1 MKKRIA
7 SVLVA
12 LVMVLSL
19 VPKTSWAW
27 TSTVTTL
34 EQLKSAM
41 SELSYNNTIEIVV
54 SGTIEISETL
64 NIRPTRTTN
73 GSMAW
78 YEYYNQRV
86 VISGADANSK
96 LVRAE
101 GFKGSLFNLTG
112 EQGYSGAGGS
122 DHPAYA
128 TLTLK
133 DITVDGG
140 GDKTTATDPAIYL
153 SRYSTLTLDD
163 GAVLR
168 NCKSQY
174 YDGGAAGLY
183 TSTSEFV
190 MNGTAR
196 MEDNEA
202 DYGGGVYIGNI
213 LASFTMNGGT
223 IANNTATKY
232 GGGVY
237 CEANKQYG
245 SNDTAKINLNG
256 GTITG
261 NTAGI
266 AGGGVYFG
274 GMTTCKVAGTVN
286 ITGNTQGDDKAA
298 SNLHVAA
305 SAEDQAVL
313 AGNVSS
319 DSRIGLNADLIP
331 AYRIVRGSSDTN
343 VFTSDRTNCAVTKNG
358 SVSFNLDLLANE
370 EHTHCACLQNQSYG
384 PYHDHDQDTKWVG
397 ISSLK
402 SVKSYGCYYLLNDVI
417 TTDEGWGSDL
427 DDVQICL
434 NGHNIILEN
443 GYYRPYIH
451 VTNYHTLTITDCAE
465 EAGQITRKD
474 TADPKGTCIIEIDA
488 GCRFN
493 MFGGEI
499 AGLDS
504 SENSAPYPAAVFN
517 RGTFNLCG
525 GKITGN
531 KSHAVYNENA
541 TMNLYGGEISGNDTT
556 YTDAS
561 AGAAVVLVSGSTL
574 NMTGGT
580 IKDNISNTL
589 GGGVYAKGLQSRS
602 STMNFS
608 GGEISG
614 NRVNSTNDDLGFDGG
629 GGVYV
634 DLYAALDLS
643 GTARISGNY
652 ACAVDYKESATFGGG
667 FGGGVYVAG
676 TFDMRG
682 GEICDNF
689 AGLANYKN
697 KYGNDDRRGGDGGG
711 VYLYSKSSFS
721 MSGGSIQD
729 NTVDDR
735 GGGVFVRGYD
745 HTITLSGRS
754 IIQNNVDKDDQD
766 NNLYL
771 ENSSQQ
777 VSARRLSSGAD
788 IGISSGR
795 TLASGQTVQ
804 ISSDACTGS
813 IQYVSADR
821 AGYETYL
828 NSEGLIYL
836 RLKTYQVSV
845 TLPNGLTY
853 KNGGRLTQDC
863 LDLTPI
869 TISVTDPDNYYIP
882 DGYSVTLN
890 GITAAK
896 VDSYTIRV
904 TGTATADTAMTLTAP
919 TEKTAQTQPPT
930 GLTVT
935 HPQSRTGY
943 GRING
948 TNSSMEYRPVGGT
961 RWSQCGSAFT
971 SALAGTYE
979 VRYAATETRKP
990 SPSTTVTLN
999 QYLEAIP
1006 VPTVYGPFT
1015 YNGNWQYGLLPGEVY
1030 GYELV
1035 GNGYRACR
1043 VGTYTVTV
1051 RPAAGFKWS
1060 DGTTGEKKL
1069 RWEIVKRTPAA
1080 GDFTFIAPENLE
1092 YDGTAKEAAVRWSTG
1107 GDRAMGMG
1115 YWPDNTFTVIYKQN
1129 GKVVA
1134 APTDMGTYQVY
1145 VTVPGNEDINAV
1157 SELTDPS
1164 WTFTITHTGNHQW
1177 GDWQHDDTQHWRSCA
1192 VPGCQVKDSLGSHDG
1207 TATCT
1212 ERATCSICGATY
1224 GTTDPNHHDLTHHD
1238 GTAATCTQP
1247 GSLEYWQCSDC
1258 HKLFAD
1264 AAAAQPITDT
1274 VIPATH
1280 HANAQRTAGDPAT
1293 CTQDGCA
1300 AYWYCPDCGSYF
1312 ADADGKLDES
1322 KTYTGPEDFYQEAMG
1337 HSFTHYVY
1345 DNNATYDDDG
1355 TETAQCDHGCGL
1367 TDTRTK
1373 VGSKLIDEAAP
1384 AVEGVTDGG
1393 TYCLT
1398 AEITVTDPNLES
1410 VTLNGQPV
1418 ELVDGKLTVSA
1429 AEGVQT
1435 LTATDRFG
1443 NTVTVTF
1450 TVNAQHT
1457 EGEGKITTPA
1467 TTERE
1472 GVKTYACTVCG
1483 QVLRT
1488 ESVAKLPAPAEPTTP
1503 AVPTGDTG
1511 DTGLWMGLAALCG
1524 MSLAALLRTGKR
1536 KEQ

>member
-101 GFKGSLFNLTG
+101 GFKGSLFNLMG

-128 TLTLK
+128 ALTLK

-754 IIQNNVDKDDQD
+754 IIQNNVDKDNQD

-836 RLKTYQVSV
+836 HLKTYQVSV

-1035 GNGYRACR
+1035 GSGYRACR

-1069 RWEIVKRTPAA
+1069 QWEIVKRTPTA
-1080 GDFTFIAPENLE
+1080 GDFTFTAPENLE
-1092 YDGTAKEAAVRWSTG
+1092 YDGTAKEATVRWSTG
-1107 GDRAMGMG
+1107 GDRTMGMG

-1192 VPGCQVKDSLGSHDG
+1192 VPGCQVKGSLGSHDG

-1224 GTTDPNHHDLTHHD
+1224 GTTDPNHHDLSHHD

-1264 AAAAQPITDT
+1264 AGATQPITDT

-1293 CTQDGCA
+1293 CTQDGYA

-1322 KTYTGPEDFYQEAMG
+1322 ETYTGPEDFYQAALG

-1398 AEITVTDPNLES
+1398 AEITVTDPNLKS

-1524 MSLAALLRTGKR
+1524 MSLAALLRSGKR

>member
-34 EQLKSAM
+34 EQLKSAI

-78 YEYYNQRV
+78 YEYYSQRV

-101 GFKGSLFNLTG
+101 GFKGSLFNLMG

-128 TLTLK
+128 ALTLK

-140 GDKTTATDPAIYL
+140 GDKTAATNPAIYV
-153 SRYSTLTLDD
+153 SRYGTLTLDD

-174 YDGGAAGLY
+174 YAGGAVGLFAG
-183 TSTSEFV
+183 TSEFV

-202 DYGGGVYIGNI
+202 DYGGGVYVANI
-213 LASFTMNGGT
+213 LAAFTMNGGT

-232 GGGVY
+232 GGVY

-245 SNDTAKINLNG
+245 SEDTAKINLNG

-305 SAEDQAVL
+305 SAEDQALL

-343 VFTSDRTNCAVTKNG
+343 VFTSDRANCAVTKNG

-370 EHTHCACLQNQSYG
+370 EHIHCVCLQNQSYG

-402 SVKSYGCYYLLNDVI
+402 SVKSYGCYYLLNDV
-417 TTDEGWGSDL
+417 TTNDEGWGSDL
-427 DDVQICL
+427 DDVRICL

-474 TADPKGTCIIEIDA
+474 TADPKGTRIIEIDA
-488 GCRFN
+488 GCKFN

-499 AGLDS
+499 TGLDS
-504 SENSAPYPAAVFN
+504 SENSAPYPTAVSN

-525 GKITGN
+525 GKITG
-531 KSHAVYNENA
+531 S
-541 TMNLYGGEISGNDTT
+541 
-556 YTDAS
+556 
-561 AGAAVVLVSGSTL
+561 
-574 NMTGGT
+574 
-580 IKDNISNTL
+580 
-589 GGGVYAKGLQSRS
+589 
-602 STMNFS
+602 
-608 GGEISG
+608 
-614 NRVNSTNDDLGFDGG
+614 RVNSTNDDLGFDGG
-629 GGVYV
+629 GV
-634 DLYAALDLS
+634 
-643 GTARISGNY
+643 
-652 ACAVDYKESATFGGG
+652 
-667 FGGGVYVAG
+667 
-676 TFDMRG
+676 
-682 GEICDNF
+682 F
-689 AGLANYKN
+689 A
-697 KYGNDDRRGGDGGG
+697 
-711 VYLYSKSSFS
+711 
-721 MSGGSIQD
+721 
-729 NTVDDR
+729 
-735 GGGVFVRGYD
+735 RGYD

-754 IIQNNVDKDDQD
+754 IIQNNVDKDNQD

-853 KNGGRLTQDC
+853 KNGGQLTQDC

-904 TGTATADTAMTLTAP
+904 TGTATAGTAMTLTAP

-961 RWSQCGSAFT
+961 SWSQCGSAFT

-1035 GNGYRACR
+1035 GSGYRACR

-1069 RWEIVKRTPAA
+1069 QWEIVKRTPTA
-1080 GDFTFIAPENLE
+1080 GDFTFTAPESLE
-1092 YDGTAKEAAVRWSTG
+1092 YDGTAKEATVRWSTG
-1107 GDRAMGMG
+1107 VDRTMGMG
-1115 YWPDNTFTVIYKQN
+1115 YWPDNTFTVIYEQN

-1212 ERATCSICGATY
+1212 ERATCSICGAAY
-1224 GTTDPNHHDLTHHD
+1224 GTTDPNHHGLTHHD

-1293 CTQDGCA
+1293 CTQDGYA

-1322 KTYTGPEDFYQEAMG
+1322 ETYTGPEDFYQEAMG

-1384 AVEGVTDGG
+1384 AVEGV
-1393 TYCLT
+1393 
-1398 AEITVTDPNLES
+1398 
-1410 VTLNGQPV
+1410 
-1418 ELVDGKLTVSA
+1418 
-1429 AEGVQT
+1429 
-1435 LTATDRFG
+1435 
-1443 NTVTVTF
+1443 
-1450 TVNAQHT
+1450 
-1457 EGEGKITTPA
+1457 
-1467 TTERE
+1467 
-1472 GVKTYACTVCG
+1472 KTYACTVCG

-1488 ESVAKLPAPAEPTTP
+1488 ESVAKLPAPTEPTTS

>member
-140 GDKTTATDPAIYL
+140 GDKTVATDPAIYL

-168 NCKSQY
+168 NCKSQH

-286 ITGNTQGDDKAA
+286 ITGNTQGADKAA

-343 VFTSDRTNCAVTKNG
+343 VFTSDRTNCAVTKNK
-358 SVSFNLDLLANE
+358 SVSFSLDLLANE
-370 EHTHCACLQNQSYG
+370 EHIHCACLQNQSYG
-384 PYHDHDQDTKWVG
+384 PYHDHDKDTKWVG

-402 SVKSYGCYYLLNDVI
+402 SIKGYGCYYLLNDVT
-417 TTDEGWGSDL
+417 TTDEGWGSNL
-427 DDVQICL
+427 DDVRICL

-488 GCRFN
+488 GCKFN

-499 AGLDS
+499 TGLDS
-504 SENSAPYPAAVFN
+504 SENSAPYPTAVSN

-589 GGGVYAKGLQSRS
+589 GGGVYVKGIQSRS

-634 DLYAALDLS
+634 DLYATLDLS

-754 IIQNNVDKDDQD
+754 IIQNNVDKDNQD

-845 TLPNGLTY
+845 TLPKGLTY

-961 RWSQCGSAFT
+961 SWSQCGSAFT

-1035 GNGYRACR
+1035 GSGYRACR
-1043 VGTYTVTV
+1043 MGTYTVTV

-1069 RWEIVKRTPAA
+1069 QWEIVKRTPTA
-1080 GDFTFIAPENLE
+1080 GDFTFTAPGNLE
-1092 YDGTAKEAAVRWSTG
+1092 YDGTAKEATVLWSTG
-1107 GDRAMGMG
+1107 SNWTMGMG
-1115 YWPDNTFTVIYKQN
+1115 YWPDNTFTVLYKQN

-1212 ERATCSICGATY
+1212 KRATCSIYGATY

-1280 HANAQRTAGDPAT
+1280 HANARRTAGDPAT

-1300 AYWYCPDCGSYF
+1300 AYWYCPDCASYF

>member
-101 GFKGSLFNLTG
+101 GFKGSLFNLMG

-128 TLTLK
+128 ALTLK

-140 GDKTTATDPAIYL
+140 GDKTAATNPAIYV
-153 SRYSTLTLDD
+153 SRYGTLTLDD

-174 YDGGAAGLY
+174 YAGGAVGLFAG
-183 TSTSEFV
+183 TSEFV

-202 DYGGGVYIGNI
+202 DYGGGVYVANI
-213 LASFTMNGGT
+213 LAAFTMNGGT

-232 GGGVY
+232 GGVY

-245 SNDTAKINLNG
+245 SEDTAKINLNG

-331 AYRIVRGSSDTN
+331 AYRIVQGSSDTN
-343 VFTSDRTNCAVTKNG
+343 VFTSDRANCAVTKNG

-370 EHTHCACLQNQSYG
+370 EHIHCVCLQNQSYG
-384 PYHDHDQDTKWVG
+384 PYHDHDKDTKWVG

-402 SVKSYGCYYLLNDVI
+402 SVKSYGCYYLLNDVT

-474 TADPKGTCIIEIDA
+474 TADPKGTRIIEIDA
-488 GCRFN
+488 GCKFN

-499 AGLDS
+499 TGLDS

-525 GKITGN
+525 GKITG
-531 KSHAVYNENA
+531 S
-541 TMNLYGGEISGNDTT
+541 
-556 YTDAS
+556 
-561 AGAAVVLVSGSTL
+561 
-574 NMTGGT
+574 
-580 IKDNISNTL
+580 
-589 GGGVYAKGLQSRS
+589 
-602 STMNFS
+602 
-608 GGEISG
+608 
-614 NRVNSTNDDLGFDGG
+614 RVNSTNDDLGFDGG
-629 GGVYV
+629 V
-634 DLYAALDLS
+634 
-643 GTARISGNY
+643 
-652 ACAVDYKESATFGGG
+652 
-667 FGGGVYVAG
+667 
-676 TFDMRG
+676 
-682 GEICDNF
+682 F
-689 AGLANYKN
+689 A
-697 KYGNDDRRGGDGGG
+697 
-711 VYLYSKSSFS
+711 
-721 MSGGSIQD
+721 
-729 NTVDDR
+729 
-735 GGGVFVRGYD
+735 RGYD

-754 IIQNNVDKDDQD
+754 IIQNNVDKDNQD

-853 KNGGRLTQDC
+853 KNGGQLTQDC

-919 TEKTAQTQPPT
+919 TEKTVQTQPPT

-935 HPQSRTGY
+935 HP
-943 GRING
+943 
-948 TNSSMEYRPVGGT
+948 
-961 RWSQCGSAFT
+961 
-971 SALAGTYE
+971 
-979 VRYAATETRKP
+979 
-990 SPSTTVTLN
+990 
-999 QYLEAIP
+999 
-1006 VPTVYGPFT
+1006 
-1015 YNGNWQYGLLPGEVY
+1015 
-1030 GYELV
+1030 
-1035 GNGYRACR
+1035 
-1043 VGTYTVTV
+1043 
-1051 RPAAGFKWS
+1051 
-1060 DGTTGEKKL
+1060 
-1069 RWEIVKRTPAA
+1069 
-1080 GDFTFIAPENLE
+1080 
-1092 YDGTAKEAAVRWSTG
+1092 
-1107 GDRAMGMG
+1107 
-1115 YWPDNTFTVIYKQN
+1115 
-1129 GKVVA
+1129 
-1134 APTDMGTYQVY
+1134 
-1145 VTVPGNEDINAV
+1145 
-1157 SELTDPS
+1157 
-1164 WTFTITHTGNHQW
+1164 
-1177 GDWQHDDTQHWRSCA
+1177 
-1192 VPGCQVKDSLGSHDG
+1192 
-1207 TATCT
+1207 
-1212 ERATCSICGATY
+1212 
-1224 GTTDPNHHDLTHHD
+1224 
-1238 GTAATCTQP
+1238 
-1247 GSLEYWQCSDC
+1247 
-1258 HKLFAD
+1258 
-1264 AAAAQPITDT
+1264 
-1274 VIPATH
+1274 
-1280 HANAQRTAGDPAT
+1280 
-1293 CTQDGCA
+1293 
-1300 AYWYCPDCGSYF
+1300 
-1312 ADADGKLDES
+1312 
-1322 KTYTGPEDFYQEAMG
+1322 
-1337 HSFTHYVY
+1337 
-1345 DNNATYDDDG
+1345 
-1355 TETAQCDHGCGL
+1355 
-1367 TDTRTK
+1367 
-1373 VGSKLIDEAAP
+1373 
-1384 AVEGVTDGG
+1384 
-1393 TYCLT
+1393 
-1398 AEITVTDPNLES
+1398 
-1410 VTLNGQPV
+1410 
-1418 ELVDGKLTVSA
+1418 
-1429 AEGVQT
+1429 
-1435 LTATDRFG
+1435 
-1443 NTVTVTF
+1443 
-1450 TVNAQHT
+1450 
-1457 EGEGKITTPA
+1457 
-1467 TTERE
+1467 
-1472 GVKTYACTVCG
+1472 
-1483 QVLRT
+1483 
-1488 ESVAKLPAPAEPTTP
+1488 
-1503 AVPTGDTG
+1503 
-1511 DTGLWMGLAALCG
+1511 
-1524 MSLAALLRTGKR
+1524 
-1536 KEQ
+1536 

>member
-1 MKKRIA
+1 
-7 SVLVA
+7 
-12 LVMVLSL
+12 
-19 VPKTSWAW
+19 
-27 TSTVTTL
+27 
-34 EQLKSAM
+34 
-41 SELSYNNTIEIVV
+41 
-54 SGTIEISETL
+54 
-64 NIRPTRTTN
+64 
-73 GSMAW
+73 
-78 YEYYNQRV
+78 
-86 VISGADANSK
+86 
-96 LVRAE
+96 
-101 GFKGSLFNLTG
+101 
-112 EQGYSGAGGS
+112 
-122 DHPAYA
+122 
-128 TLTLK
+128 
-133 DITVDGG
+133 
-140 GDKTTATDPAIYL
+140 
-153 SRYSTLTLDD
+153 
-163 GAVLR
+163 
-168 NCKSQY
+168 
-174 YDGGAAGLY
+174 
-183 TSTSEFV
+183 
-190 MNGTAR
+190 
-196 MEDNEA
+196 
-202 DYGGGVYIGNI
+202 
-213 LASFTMNGGT
+213 
-223 IANNTATKY
+223 
-232 GGGVY
+232 
-237 CEANKQYG
+237 
-245 SNDTAKINLNG
+245 
-256 GTITG
+256 
-261 NTAGI
+261 
-266 AGGGVYFG
+266 
-274 GMTTCKVAGTVN
+274 MTTCKVAGTVN

-331 AYRIVRGSSDTN
+331 AYRIVQGSSDTN
-343 VFTSDRTNCAVTKNG
+343 VFTSDRANCAVTKNG

-370 EHTHCACLQNQSYG
+370 KHIHCVCLQNQSYG

-402 SVKSYGCYYLLNDVI
+402 SVKSYGCYYLLNDV
-417 TTDEGWGSDL
+417 TTNDEGWGSDL
-427 DDVQICL
+427 DDVRICL

-474 TADPKGTCIIEIDA
+474 TADPKGTRIIEIDA
-488 GCRFN
+488 GCKFN

-499 AGLDS
+499 TGLDS
-504 SENSAPYPAAVFN
+504 SENSAPYPTAVSN

-525 GKITGN
+525 GKITG
-531 KSHAVYNENA
+531 S
-541 TMNLYGGEISGNDTT
+541 
-556 YTDAS
+556 
-561 AGAAVVLVSGSTL
+561 
-574 NMTGGT
+574 
-580 IKDNISNTL
+580 
-589 GGGVYAKGLQSRS
+589 
-602 STMNFS
+602 
-608 GGEISG
+608 
-614 NRVNSTNDDLGFDGG
+614 RVNSTNDDLGFDGG
-629 GGVYV
+629 GV
-634 DLYAALDLS
+634 
-643 GTARISGNY
+643 
-652 ACAVDYKESATFGGG
+652 
-667 FGGGVYVAG
+667 
-676 TFDMRG
+676 
-682 GEICDNF
+682 F
-689 AGLANYKN
+689 A
-697 KYGNDDRRGGDGGG
+697 
-711 VYLYSKSSFS
+711 
-721 MSGGSIQD
+721 
-729 NTVDDR
+729 
-735 GGGVFVRGYD
+735 RGYD

-754 IIQNNVDKDDQD
+754 IIQNNVDKDNQD

-853 KNGGRLTQDC
+853 KNGGQLTQDC

-961 RWSQCGSAFT
+961 SWSQCGSAFT

-1035 GNGYRACR
+1035 GSGYRACR

-1069 RWEIVKRTPAA
+1069 QWEIVKRTPTA
-1080 GDFTFIAPENLE
+1080 GDFTFTAPESLE
-1092 YDGTAKEAAVRWSTG
+1092 YDGTAKEATVRWSTG
-1107 GDRAMGMG
+1107 VDRTMGMG
-1115 YWPDNTFTVIYKQN
+1115 YWPDNTFTVIYEQN

-1212 ERATCSICGATY
+1212 ERATCSTCGAAY
-1224 GTTDPNHHDLTHHD
+1224 GTTDPNHHGLTHHD

-1300 AYWYCPDCGSYF
+1300 AYWHCPDCGSYF

-1322 KTYTGPEDFYQEAMG
+1322 ETYTGPEDFYQEAMG

-1457 EGEGKITTPA
+1457 EGEVKITTPA

>member
-101 GFKGSLFNLTG
+101 GFKGSLFNLMG

-128 TLTLK
+128 ALTLK

-168 NCKSQY
+168 NCKSQH

-358 SVSFNLDLLANE
+358 SVNFNLDLLANE
-370 EHTHCACLQNQSYG
+370 EHTHCVCLQNQSYG
-384 PYHDHDQDTKWVG
+384 PYHDHDEDTKWVG

-402 SVKSYGCYYLLNDVI
+402 SVKSYGCYYLLNDVT

-465 EAGQITRKD
+465 EAGQITRKN
-474 TADPKGTCIIEIDA
+474 TADPKGACIVEIDA
-488 GCRFN
+488 GCKFN

-499 AGLDS
+499 TGLDS

-541 TMNLYGGEISGNDTT
+541 TMNLYGGEISRNDTT

-574 NMTGGT
+574 NMTGGA

-589 GGGVYAKGLQSRS
+589 GGGVYVKGLQSRS

-634 DLYAALDLS
+634 DLYATLDLS

-735 GGGVFVRGYD
+735 GGGVFVRGYGN
-745 HTITLSGRS
+745 TITLSGRS
-754 IIQNNVDKDDQD
+754 IIQNNVDKDNQD

-1035 GNGYRACR
+1035 GSGYSACR

-1080 GDFTFIAPENLE
+1080 GDFTFTAPENLE
-1092 YDGTAKEAAVRWSTG
+1092 YDGTAKEATVRWSTG

-1164 WTFTITHTGNHQW
+1164 WAFTITHTGNHQW

-1212 ERATCSICGATY
+1212 KRATCSICGAAY
-1224 GTTDPNHHDLTHHD
+1224 GATDPNHHDLTHHD

-1398 AEITVTDPNLES
+1398 AEIAVTDPNLES

-1488 ESVAKLPAPAEPTTP
+1488 ESVTKLPAPAEPTTP

>member
-101 GFKGSLFNLTG
+101 GFKGSLFNLMG

-128 TLTLK
+128 ALTLK

-168 NCKSQY
+168 NCKSQH

-232 GGGVY
+232 GGVY

-358 SVSFNLDLLANE
+358 SVNFNLDLLANE
-370 EHTHCACLQNQSYG
+370 EHTHCVCLQNQSYG
-384 PYHDHDQDTKWVG
+384 PYHDHDEDTKWVG

-402 SVKSYGCYYLLNDVI
+402 SVKSYGCYYLLNDVT

-465 EAGQITRKD
+465 EAGQITRKN
-474 TADPKGTCIIEIDA
+474 TADPKGACIVEIDA
-488 GCRFN
+488 GCKFN

-499 AGLDS
+499 TGLDS

-541 TMNLYGGEISGNDTT
+541 TMNLYGGEISRNDTT

-574 NMTGGT
+574 NMTGGA

-589 GGGVYAKGLQSRS
+589 GGGVYVKGLQSRS

-634 DLYAALDLS
+634 DLYATLDLS

-735 GGGVFVRGYD
+735 GGGVFVRGYGN
-745 HTITLSGRS
+745 TITLSGRS
-754 IIQNNVDKDDQD
+754 IIQNNVDKDNQD

-1035 GNGYRACR
+1035 GSGYSACR

-1069 RWEIVKRTPAA
+1069 RWEIVKRTPTA
-1080 GDFTFIAPENLE
+1080 GDFTFTAPENLE
-1092 YDGTAKEAAVRWSTG
+1092 YDGTAKEATVRWSTG
-1107 GDRAMGMG
+1107 GDRTMGMG

-1177 GDWQHDDTQHWRSCA
+1177 GDWQHDDTQHWRSCT

-1224 GTTDPNHHDLTHHD
+1224 GTKDPNHHDLTHHD

-1280 HANAQRTAGDPAT
+1280 HANARRTAGDPAT

-1410 VTLNGQPV
+1410 VTLNGQLV

-1457 EGEGKITTPA
+1457 EGEGEITTPA

-1524 MSLAALLRTGKR
+1524 MSLAALLRIGKR

>member
-1 MKKRIA
+1 
-7 SVLVA
+7 
-12 LVMVLSL
+12 
-19 VPKTSWAW
+19 
-27 TSTVTTL
+27 
-34 EQLKSAM
+34 
-41 SELSYNNTIEIVV
+41 
-54 SGTIEISETL
+54 
-64 NIRPTRTTN
+64 
-73 GSMAW
+73 
-78 YEYYNQRV
+78 
-86 VISGADANSK
+86 
-96 LVRAE
+96 
-101 GFKGSLFNLTG
+101 
-112 EQGYSGAGGS
+112 
-122 DHPAYA
+122 
-128 TLTLK
+128 
-133 DITVDGG
+133 
-140 GDKTTATDPAIYL
+140 
-153 SRYSTLTLDD
+153 
-163 GAVLR
+163 
-168 NCKSQY
+168 
-174 YDGGAAGLY
+174 
-183 TSTSEFV
+183 
-190 MNGTAR
+190 
-196 MEDNEA
+196 
-202 DYGGGVYIGNI
+202 
-213 LASFTMNGGT
+213 
-223 IANNTATKY
+223 
-232 GGGVY
+232 
-237 CEANKQYG
+237 
-245 SNDTAKINLNG
+245 
-256 GTITG
+256 
-261 NTAGI
+261 
-266 AGGGVYFG
+266 
-274 GMTTCKVAGTVN
+274 MTTCKVAGTVN

-331 AYRIVRGSSDTN
+331 AYRIVQGSSDTN
-343 VFTSDRTNCAVTKNG
+343 VFTSDRANCAVTKNG

-370 EHTHCACLQNQSYG
+370 EHIHCVCLQNQSYG
-384 PYHDHDQDTKWVG
+384 PYHDHDKDTKWVG

-402 SVKSYGCYYLLNDVI
+402 SVKSYGCYYLLNDVT

-474 TADPKGTCIIEIDA
+474 TADPKGTRIIEIDA
-488 GCRFN
+488 GCKFN

-499 AGLDS
+499 TGLDS

-525 GKITGN
+525 GKITG
-531 KSHAVYNENA
+531 S
-541 TMNLYGGEISGNDTT
+541 
-556 YTDAS
+556 
-561 AGAAVVLVSGSTL
+561 
-574 NMTGGT
+574 
-580 IKDNISNTL
+580 
-589 GGGVYAKGLQSRS
+589 
-602 STMNFS
+602 
-608 GGEISG
+608 
-614 NRVNSTNDDLGFDGG
+614 RVNSTNDDLGFDGG
-629 GGVYV
+629 V
-634 DLYAALDLS
+634 
-643 GTARISGNY
+643 
-652 ACAVDYKESATFGGG
+652 
-667 FGGGVYVAG
+667 
-676 TFDMRG
+676 
-682 GEICDNF
+682 F
-689 AGLANYKN
+689 A
-697 KYGNDDRRGGDGGG
+697 
-711 VYLYSKSSFS
+711 
-721 MSGGSIQD
+721 
-729 NTVDDR
+729 
-735 GGGVFVRGYD
+735 RGYD

-754 IIQNNVDKDDQD
+754 IIQNNVDKDNQD

-813 IQYVSADR
+813 IQYVS
-821 AGYETYL
+821 
-828 NSEGLIYL
+828 
-836 RLKTYQVSV
+836 V

-853 KNGGRLTQDC
+853 KNGGQLTQDC

-919 TEKTAQTQPPT
+919 TEKTVQTQPPT

-961 RWSQCGSAFT
+961 SWSQCGSAFT

-1030 GYELV
+1030 GYELL
-1035 GNGYRACR
+1035 GSGYRACR

-1069 RWEIVKRTPAA
+1069 QWEIVKRTPTA
-1080 GDFTFIAPENLE
+1080 GDFTFTAPENLE
-1092 YDGTAKEAAVRWSTG
+1092 YDGTAKEATVRWSTG
-1107 GDRAMGMG
+1107 GDRTMGMG

-1177 GDWQHDDTQHWRSCA
+1177 GDWRHDDTQHWRSCA
-1192 VPGCQVKDSLGSHDG
+1192 VPGCQLKDSLGSHDG

-1212 ERATCSICGATY
+1212 ERATCSICGAAY
-1224 GTTDPNHHDLTHHD
+1224 DTTDPNHHDLTNHD

-1300 AYWYCPDCGSYF
+1300 AYWHCPDCGSYF

-1322 KTYTGPEDFYQEAMG
+1322 ETYTGPEDFYQEAMG

-1457 EGEGKITTPA
+1457 EGEVKITTPA

-1488 ESVAKLPAPAEPTTP
+1488 ESVTKLPAPAEPTTP

>member
-101 GFKGSLFNLTG
+101 GFKGSLFNLMG

-128 TLTLK
+128 ALTLK

-140 GDKTTATDPAIYL
+140 DKTAATNPAIYV
-153 SRYSTLTLDD
+153 SRYGTLTLDD

-174 YDGGAAGLY
+174 YAGGAVGLFAG
-183 TSTSEFV
+183 TSEFV

-202 DYGGGVYIGNI
+202 DYGGGVYVANI
-213 LASFTMNGGT
+213 LAAFTMNGGT

-245 SNDTAKINLNG
+245 SEDTAKINLNG

-331 AYRIVRGSSDTN
+331 AYRIVQGSSDTN
-343 VFTSDRTNCAVTKNG
+343 VFTSDRANCAVTKNG

-370 EHTHCACLQNQSYG
+370 KHIHCVCLQNQSYG

-402 SVKSYGCYYLLNDVI
+402 SVKSYGCYYLLNDI
-417 TTDEGWGSDL
+417 TTNDEGWGSDL
-427 DDVQICL
+427 DDVRICL

-474 TADPKGTCIIEIDA
+474 TADPKGTRIIEIDA
-488 GCRFN
+488 GCKFN

-499 AGLDS
+499 TGLDS
-504 SENSAPYPAAVFN
+504 SENSAPYPTAVSN

-525 GKITGN
+525 GKITG
-531 KSHAVYNENA
+531 S
-541 TMNLYGGEISGNDTT
+541 
-556 YTDAS
+556 
-561 AGAAVVLVSGSTL
+561 
-574 NMTGGT
+574 
-580 IKDNISNTL
+580 
-589 GGGVYAKGLQSRS
+589 
-602 STMNFS
+602 
-608 GGEISG
+608 
-614 NRVNSTNDDLGFDGG
+614 RVNSTNDDLGFD
-629 GGVYV
+629 
-634 DLYAALDLS
+634 
-643 GTARISGNY
+643 
-652 ACAVDYKESATFGGG
+652 
-667 FGGGVYVAG
+667 
-676 TFDMRG
+676 
-682 GEICDNF
+682 
-689 AGLANYKN
+689 
-697 KYGNDDRRGGDGGG
+697 
-711 VYLYSKSSFS
+711 
-721 MSGGSIQD
+721 
-729 NTVDDR
+729 

-745 HTITLSGRS
+745 HTITLSGLS
-754 IIQNNVDKDDQD
+754 IIQNNVDKDNQD

-853 KNGGRLTQDC
+853 KNGGQLTQDC

-961 RWSQCGSAFT
+961 SWSQCGSAFT

-1035 GNGYRACR
+1035 GSGYRACR

-1069 RWEIVKRTPAA
+1069 QWEIVKRTPTA
-1080 GDFTFIAPENLE
+1080 GDFTFTAPESLE
-1092 YDGTAKEAAVRWSTG
+1092 YDGTAKEATVRWSTG
-1107 GDRAMGMG
+1107 VDRTMGMG
-1115 YWPDNTFTVIYKQN
+1115 YWPDNTFTVIYEQN

-1177 GDWQHDDTQHWRSCA
+1177 GDWRHDDTQHWRSCA
-1192 VPGCQVKDSLGSHDG
+1192 VPGCQLKDSLGSHDG

-1322 KTYTGPEDFYQEAMG
+1322 ETYTGPEDFYQEAMG

-1488 ESVAKLPAPAEPTTP
+1488 ESVTKLPAPAEPTTP

>member
-101 GFKGSLFNLTG
+101 GFKGSLFNLRG

-140 GDKTTATDPAIYL
+140 GDKTVATDPAIYL

-168 NCKSQY
+168 NCKSQH

-196 MEDNEA
+196 MEENEA

-237 CEANKQYG
+237 CEASKRYG
-245 SNDTAKINLNG
+245 SEDTAKINLNG

-343 VFTSDRTNCAVTKNG
+343 VFTSDRANCAVTKNG
-358 SVSFNLDLLANE
+358 SVNFNLDLLANE
-370 EHTHCACLQNQSYG
+370 EHIHCVCLQNQSYG

-402 SVKSYGCYYLLNDVI
+402 SVKSYGCYYLLNDVT

-427 DDVQICL
+427 DDVRICL

-488 GCRFN
+488 GCKFN

-499 AGLDS
+499 TGLDS
-504 SENSAPYPAAVFN
+504 SENSAPYPTAVSN

-541 TMNLYGGEISGNDTT
+541 TMNLYGGEISRNDTT

-574 NMTGGT
+574 NMSGGT

-589 GGGVYAKGLQSRS
+589 GGGVYAKGSQSRS

-614 NRVNSTNDDLGFDGG
+614 NRVNSTNGDLGFDGG

-735 GGGVFVRGYD
+735 GGGVFARGYD

-919 TEKTAQTQPPT
+919 TEKTAQTQPPM

-990 SPSTTVTLN
+990 SPPTTVTLN

-1035 GNGYRACR
+1035 GSGYRACR

-1069 RWEIVKRTPAA
+1069 QWEIVKRTPTA
-1080 GDFTFIAPENLE
+1080 GDFTFTAPKNLE
-1092 YDGTAKEAAVRWSTG
+1092 YDGTAKEATVLWSTG
-1107 GDRAMGMG
+1107 SNWTMGMG

-1224 GTTDPNHHDLTHHD
+1224 GTKDPNHHDLTHHD

-1373 VGSKLIDEAAP
+1373 VGSKLIDKAAP

-1443 NTVTVTF
+1443 NTVTVAF

-1488 ESVAKLPAPAEPTTP
+1488 ESVAKLPAPAEPTTH

>member
-1 MKKRIA
+1 
-7 SVLVA
+7 
-12 LVMVLSL
+12 
-19 VPKTSWAW
+19 
-27 TSTVTTL
+27 
-34 EQLKSAM
+34 
-41 SELSYNNTIEIVV
+41 
-54 SGTIEISETL
+54 
-64 NIRPTRTTN
+64 
-73 GSMAW
+73 
-78 YEYYNQRV
+78 
-86 VISGADANSK
+86 
-96 LVRAE
+96 
-101 GFKGSLFNLTG
+101 
-112 EQGYSGAGGS
+112 
-122 DHPAYA
+122 
-128 TLTLK
+128 
-133 DITVDGG
+133 
-140 GDKTTATDPAIYL
+140 
-153 SRYSTLTLDD
+153 
-163 GAVLR
+163 
-168 NCKSQY
+168 
-174 YDGGAAGLY
+174 
-183 TSTSEFV
+183 
-190 MNGTAR
+190 
-196 MEDNEA
+196 
-202 DYGGGVYIGNI
+202 
-213 LASFTMNGGT
+213 
-223 IANNTATKY
+223 
-232 GGGVY
+232 
-237 CEANKQYG
+237 
-245 SNDTAKINLNG
+245 
-256 GTITG
+256 
-261 NTAGI
+261 
-266 AGGGVYFG
+266 
-274 GMTTCKVAGTVN
+274 MTTCKVAGTVN

-331 AYRIVRGSSDTN
+331 AYRIVQGSSDTN
-343 VFTSDRTNCAVTKNG
+343 VFTSDRANCAVTKNG

-370 EHTHCACLQNQSYG
+370 KHIHCVCLQNQSYG

-402 SVKSYGCYYLLNDVI
+402 SVKSYGCYYLLNDI
-417 TTDEGWGSDL
+417 TTNDEGWGSDL
-427 DDVQICL
+427 DDVRICL

-474 TADPKGTCIIEIDA
+474 TADPKGTRIIEIDA
-488 GCRFN
+488 GCKFN

-499 AGLDS
+499 TGLDS
-504 SENSAPYPAAVFN
+504 SENSAPYPTAVSN

-525 GKITGN
+525 GKITG
-531 KSHAVYNENA
+531 S
-541 TMNLYGGEISGNDTT
+541 
-556 YTDAS
+556 
-561 AGAAVVLVSGSTL
+561 
-574 NMTGGT
+574 
-580 IKDNISNTL
+580 
-589 GGGVYAKGLQSRS
+589 
-602 STMNFS
+602 
-608 GGEISG
+608 
-614 NRVNSTNDDLGFDGG
+614 RVNSTNDDLGFD
-629 GGVYV
+629 
-634 DLYAALDLS
+634 
-643 GTARISGNY
+643 
-652 ACAVDYKESATFGGG
+652 
-667 FGGGVYVAG
+667 
-676 TFDMRG
+676 
-682 GEICDNF
+682 
-689 AGLANYKN
+689 
-697 KYGNDDRRGGDGGG
+697 
-711 VYLYSKSSFS
+711 
-721 MSGGSIQD
+721 
-729 NTVDDR
+729 

-754 IIQNNVDKDDQD
+754 IIQNNVDKDNQD

-853 KNGGRLTQDC
+853 KNGGQLTQDC

-961 RWSQCGSAFT
+961 SWSQCGSAFT

-1035 GNGYRACR
+1035 GSGYRACR

-1069 RWEIVKRTPAA
+1069 QWEIVKRTPTA
-1080 GDFTFIAPENLE
+1080 GDFTFTAPENLE
-1092 YDGTAKEAAVRWSTG
+1092 YDGTAKEATVRWSTG
-1107 GDRAMGMG
+1107 GDRTMGMG

-1177 GDWQHDDTQHWRSCA
+1177 GDWRHDDTQHWRSCA

-1488 ESVAKLPAPAEPTTP
+1488 ESVTKLPAPAEPTTP
-1503 AVPTGDTG
+1503 AVPTG

>member
-1 MKKRIA
+1 
-7 SVLVA
+7 
-12 LVMVLSL
+12 
-19 VPKTSWAW
+19 
-27 TSTVTTL
+27 
-34 EQLKSAM
+34 
-41 SELSYNNTIEIVV
+41 
-54 SGTIEISETL
+54 
-64 NIRPTRTTN
+64 
-73 GSMAW
+73 
-78 YEYYNQRV
+78 
-86 VISGADANSK
+86 
-96 LVRAE
+96 
-101 GFKGSLFNLTG
+101 
-112 EQGYSGAGGS
+112 
-122 DHPAYA
+122 
-128 TLTLK
+128 
-133 DITVDGG
+133 
-140 GDKTTATDPAIYL
+140 
-153 SRYSTLTLDD
+153 
-163 GAVLR
+163 
-168 NCKSQY
+168 
-174 YDGGAAGLY
+174 
-183 TSTSEFV
+183 
-190 MNGTAR
+190 
-196 MEDNEA
+196 
-202 DYGGGVYIGNI
+202 
-213 LASFTMNGGT
+213 
-223 IANNTATKY
+223 
-232 GGGVY
+232 
-237 CEANKQYG
+237 
-245 SNDTAKINLNG
+245 
-256 GTITG
+256 
-261 NTAGI
+261 
-266 AGGGVYFG
+266 
-274 GMTTCKVAGTVN
+274 MTTCKVAGTVN

-331 AYRIVRGSSDTN
+331 AYRIVQGSSDTN
-343 VFTSDRTNCAVTKNG
+343 VFTSDRANCAVTKNG

-370 EHTHCACLQNQSYG
+370 KHIHCVCLQNQSYG

-402 SVKSYGCYYLLNDVI
+402 SVKSYGCYYLLNDV
-417 TTDEGWGSDL
+417 TTNDEGWGSDL
-427 DDVQICL
+427 DDVRICL

-474 TADPKGTCIIEIDA
+474 TADPKGTRIIEIDA
-488 GCRFN
+488 GCKFN

-499 AGLDS
+499 TGLDS
-504 SENSAPYPAAVFN
+504 SENSAPYPTAVSN

-525 GKITGN
+525 GKITG
-531 KSHAVYNENA
+531 S
-541 TMNLYGGEISGNDTT
+541 
-556 YTDAS
+556 
-561 AGAAVVLVSGSTL
+561 
-574 NMTGGT
+574 
-580 IKDNISNTL
+580 
-589 GGGVYAKGLQSRS
+589 
-602 STMNFS
+602 
-608 GGEISG
+608 
-614 NRVNSTNDDLGFDGG
+614 RVNSTNDDLGFD
-629 GGVYV
+629 
-634 DLYAALDLS
+634 
-643 GTARISGNY
+643 
-652 ACAVDYKESATFGGG
+652 
-667 FGGGVYVAG
+667 
-676 TFDMRG
+676 
-682 GEICDNF
+682 
-689 AGLANYKN
+689 
-697 KYGNDDRRGGDGGG
+697 
-711 VYLYSKSSFS
+711 
-721 MSGGSIQD
+721 
-729 NTVDDR
+729 
-735 GGGVFVRGYD
+735 GGVFVRGYD

-754 IIQNNVDKDDQD
+754 IIQNNVDKDNQD

-853 KNGGRLTQDC
+853 KNGGQLTQDC

-948 TNSSMEYRPVGGT
+948 TNSSMEHRPVGGT
-961 RWSQCGSAFT
+961 SWSQCGSAFT

-1035 GNGYRACR
+1035 GSGYRACR

-1069 RWEIVKRTPAA
+1069 QWEIVKRTPTA
-1080 GDFTFIAPENLE
+1080 GDFTFTAPENLE
-1092 YDGTAKEAAVRWSTG
+1092 YDGTAKEATVRWSTG
-1107 GDRAMGMG
+1107 GDRTMGMG

-1224 GTTDPNHHDLTHHD
+1224 GTKDPNHHDLTHHD

-1280 HANAQRTAGDPAT
+1280 HANARRTAGDPAT
-1293 CTQDGCA
+1293 CTQDGYA

-1384 AVEGVTDGG
+1384 TVEGVTDGG

-1457 EGEGKITTPA
+1457 EGEVKITTPA

-1488 ESVAKLPAPAEPTTP
+1488 ESVTKLPAPAEPTTP

>member
-101 GFKGSLFNLTG
+101 GFKGSLFNLMG

-128 TLTLK
+128 ALTLK

-168 NCKSQY
+168 NCKSQH

-319 DSRIGLNADLIP
+319 DSRIGLNADLIL

-358 SVSFNLDLLANE
+358 SVNFNLDLLANE
-370 EHTHCACLQNQSYG
+370 EHTHCVCLQNQSYG
-384 PYHDHDQDTKWVG
+384 PYHDHDEDTKWVG

-402 SVKSYGCYYLLNDVI
+402 SVKSYGCYYLLNDVT

-465 EAGQITRKD
+465 EAGQITRKN
-474 TADPKGTCIIEIDA
+474 TADPKGACIVEIDA
-488 GCRFN
+488 GCKFN

-499 AGLDS
+499 TGLDS

-541 TMNLYGGEISGNDTT
+541 TMNLYGGEISRNDTT

-574 NMTGGT
+574 NMTGGA

-589 GGGVYAKGLQSRS
+589 GGGVYVKGLQSRS

-634 DLYAALDLS
+634 DLYATLDLS

-735 GGGVFVRGYD
+735 GGGVFVRGYGN
-745 HTITLSGRS
+745 TITLSGRS
-754 IIQNNVDKDDQD
+754 IIQNNVDKDNQD

-1035 GNGYRACR
+1035 GSGYSACR

-1069 RWEIVKRTPAA
+1069 RWEIVKRTPTA
-1080 GDFTFIAPENLE
+1080 GDFTFTAPENLE
-1092 YDGTAKEAAVRWSTG
+1092 YDGTAKEATVRWSTG
-1107 GDRAMGMG
+1107 GDRTMGMG

-1177 GDWQHDDTQHWRSCA
+1177 GDWQHDDTQHWRSCT

-1224 GTTDPNHHDLTHHD
+1224 GTKDPNHHDLTHHD

-1280 HANAQRTAGDPAT
+1280 HANARRTAGDPAT
-1293 CTQDGCA
+1293 CTQDGYA

-1450 TVNAQHT
+1450 AVNAQHT

-1488 ESVAKLPAPAEPTTP
+1488 ESVAKLPAPAEPTAP

>member
-1 MKKRIA
+1 
-7 SVLVA
+7 
-12 LVMVLSL
+12 
-19 VPKTSWAW
+19 
-27 TSTVTTL
+27 
-34 EQLKSAM
+34 
-41 SELSYNNTIEIVV
+41 
-54 SGTIEISETL
+54 
-64 NIRPTRTTN
+64 
-73 GSMAW
+73 
-78 YEYYNQRV
+78 
-86 VISGADANSK
+86 
-96 LVRAE
+96 
-101 GFKGSLFNLTG
+101 
-112 EQGYSGAGGS
+112 
-122 DHPAYA
+122 
-128 TLTLK
+128 
-133 DITVDGG
+133 
-140 GDKTTATDPAIYL
+140 
-153 SRYSTLTLDD
+153 
-163 GAVLR
+163 
-168 NCKSQY
+168 
-174 YDGGAAGLY
+174 
-183 TSTSEFV
+183 
-190 MNGTAR
+190 
-196 MEDNEA
+196 
-202 DYGGGVYIGNI
+202 
-213 LASFTMNGGT
+213 
-223 IANNTATKY
+223 
-232 GGGVY
+232 
-237 CEANKQYG
+237 
-245 SNDTAKINLNG
+245 
-256 GTITG
+256 
-261 NTAGI
+261 
-266 AGGGVYFG
+266 
-274 GMTTCKVAGTVN
+274 MTTCKVAGTVN

-331 AYRIVRGSSDTN
+331 AYRIVQGSSDTN
-343 VFTSDRTNCAVTKNG
+343 VFTSDRANCAVTKNG

-370 EHTHCACLQNQSYG
+370 KHIHCVCLQNQSYG

-402 SVKSYGCYYLLNDVI
+402 SVKSYGCYYLLNDV
-417 TTDEGWGSDL
+417 TTNDEGWGSDL

-474 TADPKGTCIIEIDA
+474 TADPKGTRIIEIDA
-488 GCRFN
+488 GCKFN

-499 AGLDS
+499 TGLDS
-504 SENSAPYPAAVFN
+504 SENSAPYPTAVSN

-525 GKITGN
+525 GKITG
-531 KSHAVYNENA
+531 S
-541 TMNLYGGEISGNDTT
+541 
-556 YTDAS
+556 
-561 AGAAVVLVSGSTL
+561 
-574 NMTGGT
+574 
-580 IKDNISNTL
+580 
-589 GGGVYAKGLQSRS
+589 
-602 STMNFS
+602 
-608 GGEISG
+608 
-614 NRVNSTNDDLGFDGG
+614 RVNSTNDDLGFD
-629 GGVYV
+629 
-634 DLYAALDLS
+634 
-643 GTARISGNY
+643 
-652 ACAVDYKESATFGGG
+652 
-667 FGGGVYVAG
+667 
-676 TFDMRG
+676 
-682 GEICDNF
+682 
-689 AGLANYKN
+689 
-697 KYGNDDRRGGDGGG
+697 
-711 VYLYSKSSFS
+711 
-721 MSGGSIQD
+721 
-729 NTVDDR
+729 
-735 GGGVFVRGYD
+735 GGVFVRGYD

-754 IIQNNVDKDDQD
+754 IIQNNVDKDNQD

-853 KNGGRLTQDC
+853 KNGGQLTQDC

-948 TNSSMEYRPVGGT
+948 TNSSMEHRPVGGT
-961 RWSQCGSAFT
+961 SWSQCGSAFT

-1035 GNGYRACR
+1035 GSGYRACR

-1069 RWEIVKRTPAA
+1069 QWEIVKRTPTA
-1080 GDFTFIAPENLE
+1080 GNFTFTAPESLE
-1092 YDGTAKEAAVRWSTG
+1092 YDGTAKEATVRWSTG
-1107 GDRAMGMG
+1107 GDRTMGMG

-1192 VPGCQVKDSLGSHDG
+1192 VPGCQLKDSLGSHDG

-1224 GTTDPNHHDLTHHD
+1224 GTTDPNHHGLTHHD

-1274 VIPATH
+1274 VIPASH

-1322 KTYTGPEDFYQEAMG
+1322 ETYTGPEDFYQEAMG

-1384 AVEGVTDGG
+1384 TVEGVTDGG

-1457 EGEGKITTPA
+1457 EGEVKITTPA

-1488 ESVAKLPAPAEPTTP
+1488 ESVTKLPAPAEPTTP
-1503 AVPTGDTG
+1503 AVPTG

>member
-140 GDKTTATDPAIYL
+140 GDKTAATDPAIYL

-168 NCKSQY
+168 NCKSQH

-202 DYGGGVYIGNI
+202 DYGGGVYVANI
-213 LASFTMNGGT
+213 LAAFTMNGGT
-223 IANNTATKY
+223 IANNTARKY

-370 EHTHCACLQNQSYG
+370 EHTHCVCLQNQSYG

-402 SVKSYGCYYLLNDVI
+402 SVKSYGCYYLLNDVT

-427 DDVQICL
+427 DDVRICL

-474 TADPKGTCIIEIDA
+474 TADPKGTCIVEIDA
-488 GCRFN
+488 GCKFN

-499 AGLDS
+499 TGLDS

-589 GGGVYAKGLQSRS
+589 GGGVYVKGLQSRS

-634 DLYAALDLS
+634 DLYATLDLS

-845 TLPNGLTY
+845 TLPKGLAY

-904 TGTATADTAMTLTAP
+904 TGKATADTAMTLTAP

-1030 GYELV
+1030 GYELL
-1035 GNGYRACR
+1035 GSGYRACR
-1043 VGTYTVTV
+1043 MGAYTVTV

-1069 RWEIVKRTPAA
+1069 QWEIVKRTPTA

-1092 YDGTAKEAAVRWSTG
+1092 YDGTAKEATVLWSTG
-1107 GDRAMGMG
+1107 SNWTMGMG

-1192 VPGCQVKDSLGSHDG
+1192 VPGCQVKGSLGSHDG

-1212 ERATCSICGATY
+1212 KRATCSICGAAY
-1224 GTTDPNHHDLTHHD
+1224 GTKDPNHHDLTHHD

-1264 AAAAQPITDT
+1264 AVAAQPITDT

-1280 HANAQRTAGDPAT
+1280 HANAQRTAGDLAT

-1398 AEITVTDPNLES
+1398 AEIAVTDPNLES

>member
-128 TLTLK
+128 ALTLK

-140 GDKTTATDPAIYL
+140 GDKTAATNPAIYV
-153 SRYSTLTLDD
+153 SRYGTLTLDD

-168 NCKSQY
+168 NCKSQH

-196 MEDNEA
+196 MEENEA

-237 CEANKQYG
+237 CEASKQYG
-245 SNDTAKINLNG
+245 SEDTAKINLNG

-343 VFTSDRTNCAVTKNG
+343 VFTSDRANCAVTKNG
-358 SVSFNLDLLANE
+358 SVNFNLDLLANE
-370 EHTHCACLQNQSYG
+370 EHIHCACLQNQSYG

-402 SVKSYGCYYLLNDVI
+402 SVKSYGCYYLLNDVT
-417 TTDEGWGSDL
+417 TTDEGWGSNL
-427 DDVQICL
+427 DDVRICL

-465 EAGQITRKD
+465 EAGQITRKN

-493 MFGGEI
+493 MFGGEVT
-499 AGLDS
+499 GLDS
-504 SENSAPYPAAVFN
+504 SENSAPYPTAVSN

-541 TMNLYGGEISGNDTT
+541 TMNLYGGEISRNDTT

-589 GGGVYAKGLQSRS
+589 GGGVYVKGLQSRS

-634 DLYAALDLS
+634 DLYATLDLS

-754 IIQNNVDKDDQD
+754 IIQNNVDKDNQD

-1035 GNGYRACR
+1035 GSGYRACR

-1069 RWEIVKRTPAA
+1069 QWEIVKRTPTA
-1080 GDFTFIAPENLE
+1080 GDFTFTAPENLE
-1092 YDGTAKEAAVRWSTG
+1092 YDGTAKEATVRWSTG
-1107 GDRAMGMG
+1107 GDRTMGMG

-1145 VTVPGNEDINAV
+1145 VTVPGNEDITAV

-1164 WTFTITHTGNHQW
+1164 WAFTITHTGNHQW

-1212 ERATCSICGATY
+1212 KRATCSICGATY

-1293 CTQDGCA
+1293 CTQDGYA
-1300 AYWYCPDCGSYF
+1300 AYWYCPDCASYF

-1322 KTYTGPEDFYQEAMG
+1322 KTYTGPADFYQEAMG

-1536 KEQ
+1536 KER

>member
-101 GFKGSLFNLTG
+101 GFKGSLFNLRG

-140 GDKTTATDPAIYL
+140 GDKTVATDPAIYL

-168 NCKSQY
+168 NCKSQH

-196 MEDNEA
+196 MEENEA

-237 CEANKQYG
+237 CEASKRYG
-245 SNDTAKINLNG
+245 SEDTAKINLNG

-343 VFTSDRTNCAVTKNG
+343 VFTSDRANCAVTKNG
-358 SVSFNLDLLANE
+358 SVNFNLDLLANE
-370 EHTHCACLQNQSYG
+370 EHIHCVCLQNQSYG

-402 SVKSYGCYYLLNDVI
+402 SVKSYGCYYLLNDVT

-465 EAGQITRKD
+465 EAGQITRKN

-493 MFGGEI
+493 MFGGEVT
-499 AGLDS
+499 GLDS
-504 SENSAPYPAAVFN
+504 SENSAPSPAAVFN

-541 TMNLYGGEISGNDTT
+541 TMDLYGGEISRNDTT

-574 NMTGGT
+574 NMTGGA

-589 GGGVYAKGLQSRS
+589 GGGVYVKGLQSRS

-634 DLYAALDLS
+634 DLYATLDLS

-652 ACAVDYKESATFGGG
+652 ACAVDYKESAT

-919 TEKTAQTQPPT
+919 TEKTAQTQPPM

-979 VRYAATETRKP
+979 VRYAATESRKP

-1015 YNGNWQYGLLPGEVY
+1015 YNGDWQYGLLPGEVY

-1035 GNGYRACR
+1035 GSGYRACR

-1069 RWEIVKRTPAA
+1069 QWEIVKRTPTA
-1080 GDFTFIAPENLE
+1080 GDFTFTAPENLE
-1092 YDGTAKEAAVRWSTG
+1092 YDGTAKEATVRWSTG
-1107 GDRAMGMG
+1107 GDRTMGMG

-1129 GKVVA
+1129 GKAVA

-1192 VPGCQVKDSLGSHDG
+1192 VPGCQVKGSLGSHDG

-1212 ERATCSICGATY
+1212 KRATCSICGATY

-1247 GSLEYWQCSDC
+1247 GSLEYWQCGDC

>member
-1 MKKRIA
+1 
-7 SVLVA
+7 
-12 LVMVLSL
+12 
-19 VPKTSWAW
+19 
-27 TSTVTTL
+27 
-34 EQLKSAM
+34 
-41 SELSYNNTIEIVV
+41 
-54 SGTIEISETL
+54 
-64 NIRPTRTTN
+64 
-73 GSMAW
+73 
-78 YEYYNQRV
+78 
-86 VISGADANSK
+86 
-96 LVRAE
+96 
-101 GFKGSLFNLTG
+101 
-112 EQGYSGAGGS
+112 
-122 DHPAYA
+122 
-128 TLTLK
+128 
-133 DITVDGG
+133 
-140 GDKTTATDPAIYL
+140 
-153 SRYSTLTLDD
+153 
-163 GAVLR
+163 
-168 NCKSQY
+168 
-174 YDGGAAGLY
+174 
-183 TSTSEFV
+183 
-190 MNGTAR
+190 
-196 MEDNEA
+196 
-202 DYGGGVYIGNI
+202 
-213 LASFTMNGGT
+213 
-223 IANNTATKY
+223 
-232 GGGVY
+232 
-237 CEANKQYG
+237 
-245 SNDTAKINLNG
+245 
-256 GTITG
+256 
-261 NTAGI
+261 
-266 AGGGVYFG
+266 
-274 GMTTCKVAGTVN
+274 MTTCKVAGTVN

-331 AYRIVRGSSDTN
+331 AYRIVQGSSDTN
-343 VFTSDRTNCAVTKNG
+343 VFTSDRANCAVTKNG

-370 EHTHCACLQNQSYG
+370 KHIHCVCLQNQSYG

-402 SVKSYGCYYLLNDVI
+402 SVKSYGCYYLLNDV
-417 TTDEGWGSDL
+417 TTNDEGWGSDL
-427 DDVQICL
+427 DDVRICL

-474 TADPKGTCIIEIDA
+474 TADPKGTRIIEIDA
-488 GCRFN
+488 GCKFN

-499 AGLDS
+499 TGLDS
-504 SENSAPYPAAVFN
+504 SENSAPYPTAVSN

-525 GKITGN
+525 GKITG
-531 KSHAVYNENA
+531 S
-541 TMNLYGGEISGNDTT
+541 
-556 YTDAS
+556 
-561 AGAAVVLVSGSTL
+561 
-574 NMTGGT
+574 
-580 IKDNISNTL
+580 
-589 GGGVYAKGLQSRS
+589 
-602 STMNFS
+602 
-608 GGEISG
+608 
-614 NRVNSTNDDLGFDGG
+614 RVNSTNDDLGFD
-629 GGVYV
+629 
-634 DLYAALDLS
+634 
-643 GTARISGNY
+643 
-652 ACAVDYKESATFGGG
+652 
-667 FGGGVYVAG
+667 
-676 TFDMRG
+676 
-682 GEICDNF
+682 
-689 AGLANYKN
+689 
-697 KYGNDDRRGGDGGG
+697 
-711 VYLYSKSSFS
+711 
-721 MSGGSIQD
+721 
-729 NTVDDR
+729 

-745 HTITLSGRS
+745 HTITLSGLS
-754 IIQNNVDKDDQD
+754 IIQNNVDKDNQD

-853 KNGGRLTQDC
+853 KNGGQLTQDC

-919 TEKTAQTQPPT
+919 TEKTVQTQPPT

-961 RWSQCGSAFT
+961 SWSQCGSAFT

-1035 GNGYRACR
+1035 GSGYRACR

-1069 RWEIVKRTPAA
+1069 QWEIVKRTPTA
-1080 GDFTFIAPENLE
+1080 GDFTFTAPESLE
-1092 YDGTAKEAAVRWSTG
+1092 YDGTAKEATVRWSTG
-1107 GDRAMGMG
+1107 VDRTMGMG
-1115 YWPDNTFTVIYKQN
+1115 YWPDNTFTVIYEQK

-1212 ERATCSICGATY
+1212 ERATCSICGAAY
-1224 GTTDPNHHDLTHHD
+1224 GTTDPNHHGLTHHD

-1293 CTQDGCA
+1293 CTQDGYA

-1322 KTYTGPEDFYQEAMG
+1322 ETYTGPEDFYQEAMG

-1488 ESVAKLPAPAEPTTP
+1488 ESVTKLPAPAEPTTP

>member
-34 EQLKSAM
+34 EQLKSAI

-78 YEYYNQRV
+78 YEYYSQRV

-101 GFKGSLFNLTG
+101 GFKGSLFNLMG

-128 TLTLK
+128 ALTLK

-140 GDKTTATDPAIYL
+140 GDKTAATNPAIYV
-153 SRYSTLTLDD
+153 SRYGTLTLDD

-174 YDGGAAGLY
+174 YAGGAVGLFAG
-183 TSTSEFV
+183 TSEFV

-202 DYGGGVYIGNI
+202 DYGGGVYVANI
-213 LASFTMNGGT
+213 LAAFTMNGGT

-232 GGGVY
+232 GGVY

-245 SNDTAKINLNG
+245 SEDTAKINLNG

-343 VFTSDRTNCAVTKNG
+343 VFTSDRANCAVTKNG

-370 EHTHCACLQNQSYG
+370 EHIHCVCLQNQSYG
-384 PYHDHDQDTKWVG
+384 PYHDHDKDTKWVG

-402 SVKSYGCYYLLNDVI
+402 SVKSYGCYYLLNDVT

-474 TADPKGTCIIEIDA
+474 TADPKGTRIIEIDA
-488 GCRFN
+488 GCKFN

-499 AGLDS
+499 TGLDS

-525 GKITGN
+525 GKITG
-531 KSHAVYNENA
+531 S
-541 TMNLYGGEISGNDTT
+541 
-556 YTDAS
+556 
-561 AGAAVVLVSGSTL
+561 
-574 NMTGGT
+574 
-580 IKDNISNTL
+580 
-589 GGGVYAKGLQSRS
+589 
-602 STMNFS
+602 
-608 GGEISG
+608 
-614 NRVNSTNDDLGFDGG
+614 RVNSTNDDLGFD
-629 GGVYV
+629 
-634 DLYAALDLS
+634 
-643 GTARISGNY
+643 
-652 ACAVDYKESATFGGG
+652 
-667 FGGGVYVAG
+667 
-676 TFDMRG
+676 
-682 GEICDNF
+682 
-689 AGLANYKN
+689 
-697 KYGNDDRRGGDGGG
+697 
-711 VYLYSKSSFS
+711 
-721 MSGGSIQD
+721 
-729 NTVDDR
+729 

-745 HTITLSGRS
+745 HTITLSGLS
-754 IIQNNVDKDDQD
+754 IIQNNVDKDNQD

-853 KNGGRLTQDC
+853 KNGGQLTQDC

-869 TISVTDPDNYYIP
+869 TISVTDLDNYYIP

-961 RWSQCGSAFT
+961 SWSQCGSAFT

-1035 GNGYRACR
+1035 GSGYRACR

-1069 RWEIVKRTPAA
+1069 QWEIVKRTPTA
-1080 GDFTFIAPENLE
+1080 GDFTFTAPENLE
-1092 YDGTAKEAAVRWSTG
+1092 YDGTAKEATVRWSTG
-1107 GDRAMGMG
+1107 GDRTMGMG

-1177 GDWQHDDTQHWRSCA
+1177 GDWRHDDTQHWRSCA
-1192 VPGCQVKDSLGSHDG
+1192 VPGCQLKDSLGSHDG

-1212 ERATCSICGATY
+1212 ERATCSICGAAY
-1224 GTTDPNHHDLTHHD
+1224 DTTDPNHHDLTHHD

-1322 KTYTGPEDFYQEAMG
+1322 ETYTGPEDFYQEAMG

-1488 ESVAKLPAPAEPTTP
+1488 ESVTKLPAPAEPTTP

>member
-34 EQLKSAM
+34 EQLKSAI

-78 YEYYNQRV
+78 YEYYSQRV

-101 GFKGSLFNLTG
+101 GFKGSLFNLMG

-128 TLTLK
+128 ALTLK

-140 GDKTTATDPAIYL
+140 GDKTAATNPAIYV
-153 SRYSTLTLDD
+153 SRYGTLTLDD

-174 YDGGAAGLY
+174 YAGGAVGLFAG
-183 TSTSEFV
+183 TSEFV

-202 DYGGGVYIGNI
+202 DYGGGVYVANI
-213 LASFTMNGGT
+213 LAAFTMNGGT

-245 SNDTAKINLNG
+245 SEDTAKINLNG

-331 AYRIVRGSSDTN
+331 AYRIVQGSSDTN
-343 VFTSDRTNCAVTKNG
+343 VFTSDRANCAVTKNG

-370 EHTHCACLQNQSYG
+370 EHIHCVCLQNQSYG
-384 PYHDHDQDTKWVG
+384 PYHDHDKDTKWVG

-402 SVKSYGCYYLLNDVI
+402 SVKSYGCYYLLNDV
-417 TTDEGWGSDL
+417 TTNDEGWGSDL
-427 DDVQICL
+427 DDVRICL

-474 TADPKGTCIIEIDA
+474 TADPKGTRIIEIDA
-488 GCRFN
+488 GCKFN

-499 AGLDS
+499 TGLDS
-504 SENSAPYPAAVFN
+504 SENSAPYPTAVSN

-525 GKITGN
+525 GKITG
-531 KSHAVYNENA
+531 S
-541 TMNLYGGEISGNDTT
+541 
-556 YTDAS
+556 
-561 AGAAVVLVSGSTL
+561 
-574 NMTGGT
+574 
-580 IKDNISNTL
+580 
-589 GGGVYAKGLQSRS
+589 
-602 STMNFS
+602 
-608 GGEISG
+608 
-614 NRVNSTNDDLGFDGG
+614 RVNSTNDDLGFDGG
-629 GGVYV
+629 GV
-634 DLYAALDLS
+634 
-643 GTARISGNY
+643 
-652 ACAVDYKESATFGGG
+652 
-667 FGGGVYVAG
+667 
-676 TFDMRG
+676 
-682 GEICDNF
+682 F
-689 AGLANYKN
+689 A
-697 KYGNDDRRGGDGGG
+697 
-711 VYLYSKSSFS
+711 
-721 MSGGSIQD
+721 
-729 NTVDDR
+729 
-735 GGGVFVRGYD
+735 RGYD

-754 IIQNNVDKDDQD
+754 IIQNNVDKDNQD

-853 KNGGRLTQDC
+853 KNGGQLTQDC

-919 TEKTAQTQPPT
+919 TEKTVQTQPPT

-935 HPQSRTGY
+935 HP
-943 GRING
+943 
-948 TNSSMEYRPVGGT
+948 
-961 RWSQCGSAFT
+961 
-971 SALAGTYE
+971 
-979 VRYAATETRKP
+979 
-990 SPSTTVTLN
+990 
-999 QYLEAIP
+999 
-1006 VPTVYGPFT
+1006 
-1015 YNGNWQYGLLPGEVY
+1015 
-1030 GYELV
+1030 
-1035 GNGYRACR
+1035 
-1043 VGTYTVTV
+1043 
-1051 RPAAGFKWS
+1051 
-1060 DGTTGEKKL
+1060 
-1069 RWEIVKRTPAA
+1069 
-1080 GDFTFIAPENLE
+1080 
-1092 YDGTAKEAAVRWSTG
+1092 
-1107 GDRAMGMG
+1107 
-1115 YWPDNTFTVIYKQN
+1115 
-1129 GKVVA
+1129 
-1134 APTDMGTYQVY
+1134 
-1145 VTVPGNEDINAV
+1145 
-1157 SELTDPS
+1157 
-1164 WTFTITHTGNHQW
+1164 
-1177 GDWQHDDTQHWRSCA
+1177 
-1192 VPGCQVKDSLGSHDG
+1192 
-1207 TATCT
+1207 
-1212 ERATCSICGATY
+1212 
-1224 GTTDPNHHDLTHHD
+1224 
-1238 GTAATCTQP
+1238 
-1247 GSLEYWQCSDC
+1247 
-1258 HKLFAD
+1258 
-1264 AAAAQPITDT
+1264 
-1274 VIPATH
+1274 
-1280 HANAQRTAGDPAT
+1280 
-1293 CTQDGCA
+1293 
-1300 AYWYCPDCGSYF
+1300 
-1312 ADADGKLDES
+1312 
-1322 KTYTGPEDFYQEAMG
+1322 
-1337 HSFTHYVY
+1337 
-1345 DNNATYDDDG
+1345 
-1355 TETAQCDHGCGL
+1355 
-1367 TDTRTK
+1367 
-1373 VGSKLIDEAAP
+1373 
-1384 AVEGVTDGG
+1384 
-1393 TYCLT
+1393 
-1398 AEITVTDPNLES
+1398 
-1410 VTLNGQPV
+1410 
-1418 ELVDGKLTVSA
+1418 
-1429 AEGVQT
+1429 
-1435 LTATDRFG
+1435 
-1443 NTVTVTF
+1443 
-1450 TVNAQHT
+1450 
-1457 EGEGKITTPA
+1457 
-1467 TTERE
+1467 
-1472 GVKTYACTVCG
+1472 
-1483 QVLRT
+1483 
-1488 ESVAKLPAPAEPTTP
+1488 
-1503 AVPTGDTG
+1503 
-1511 DTGLWMGLAALCG
+1511 
-1524 MSLAALLRTGKR
+1524 
-1536 KEQ
+1536 

>member
-1 MKKRIA
+1 
-7 SVLVA
+7 
-12 LVMVLSL
+12 
-19 VPKTSWAW
+19 
-27 TSTVTTL
+27 
-34 EQLKSAM
+34 
-41 SELSYNNTIEIVV
+41 
-54 SGTIEISETL
+54 
-64 NIRPTRTTN
+64 
-73 GSMAW
+73 
-78 YEYYNQRV
+78 
-86 VISGADANSK
+86 
-96 LVRAE
+96 
-101 GFKGSLFNLTG
+101 
-112 EQGYSGAGGS
+112 
-122 DHPAYA
+122 
-128 TLTLK
+128 
-133 DITVDGG
+133 
-140 GDKTTATDPAIYL
+140 
-153 SRYSTLTLDD
+153 
-163 GAVLR
+163 
-168 NCKSQY
+168 
-174 YDGGAAGLY
+174 
-183 TSTSEFV
+183 
-190 MNGTAR
+190 
-196 MEDNEA
+196 
-202 DYGGGVYIGNI
+202 
-213 LASFTMNGGT
+213 
-223 IANNTATKY
+223 
-232 GGGVY
+232 
-237 CEANKQYG
+237 
-245 SNDTAKINLNG
+245 
-256 GTITG
+256 
-261 NTAGI
+261 
-266 AGGGVYFG
+266 
-274 GMTTCKVAGTVN
+274 MTTCKVAGTVN

-343 VFTSDRTNCAVTKNG
+343 VFTSDRANCAVTKNG

-370 EHTHCACLQNQSYG
+370 KHIHCVCLQNQSYG

-402 SVKSYGCYYLLNDVI
+402 SVKSYGCYYLLNDV
-417 TTDEGWGSDL
+417 TTNDEGWGSDL
-427 DDVQICL
+427 DDVRICL

-474 TADPKGTCIIEIDA
+474 TADPKGTRIIEIDA
-488 GCRFN
+488 GCKFN

-499 AGLDS
+499 TGLDS
-504 SENSAPYPAAVFN
+504 SENSAPYPTAVSN

-525 GKITGN
+525 GKITG
-531 KSHAVYNENA
+531 S
-541 TMNLYGGEISGNDTT
+541 
-556 YTDAS
+556 
-561 AGAAVVLVSGSTL
+561 
-574 NMTGGT
+574 
-580 IKDNISNTL
+580 
-589 GGGVYAKGLQSRS
+589 
-602 STMNFS
+602 
-608 GGEISG
+608 
-614 NRVNSTNDDLGFDGG
+614 RVNSTNDDLGFD
-629 GGVYV
+629 
-634 DLYAALDLS
+634 
-643 GTARISGNY
+643 
-652 ACAVDYKESATFGGG
+652 
-667 FGGGVYVAG
+667 
-676 TFDMRG
+676 
-682 GEICDNF
+682 
-689 AGLANYKN
+689 
-697 KYGNDDRRGGDGGG
+697 
-711 VYLYSKSSFS
+711 
-721 MSGGSIQD
+721 
-729 NTVDDR
+729 

-745 HTITLSGRS
+745 HTITLSGLS
-754 IIQNNVDKDDQD
+754 IIQNNVDKDNQD

-853 KNGGRLTQDC
+853 KNGGQLTQDC

-961 RWSQCGSAFT
+961 SWSQCGSAFT

-1035 GNGYRACR
+1035 GSGYRACR

-1069 RWEIVKRTPAA
+1069 QWEIVKRTPTA
-1080 GDFTFIAPENLE
+1080 GDFTFTAPESLE
-1092 YDGTAKEAAVRWSTG
+1092 YDGTAKEATVRWSTG
-1107 GDRAMGMG
+1107 VDRTMGMG
-1115 YWPDNTFTVIYKQN
+1115 YWPDNTFTVIYEQN

-1212 ERATCSICGATY
+1212 ERATCSICGAAY
-1224 GTTDPNHHDLTHHD
+1224 GTTDPNHHGLTHHD

-1293 CTQDGCA
+1293 CTQDGYA

-1322 KTYTGPEDFYQEAMG
+1322 ETYTGPEDFYQEAMG

-1457 EGEGKITTPA
+1457 EGEVKITTPA

-1488 ESVAKLPAPAEPTTP
+1488 ESVTKLPAPAEPTTP
-1503 AVPTGDTG
+1503 AVPTG

>member
-122 DHPAYA
+122 NHPAYA
-128 TLTLK
+128 ALTLK
-133 DITVDGG
+133 NITVDGG
-140 GDKTTATDPAIYL
+140 GDKTAATNPAIYV
-153 SRYSTLTLDD
+153 SRYGTLTLDD

-174 YDGGAAGLY
+174 YAGGAAGLFAG
-183 TSTSEFV
+183 TSEFV

-202 DYGGGVYIGNI
+202 DYGGGVYVANI
-213 LASFTMNGGT
+213 LAAFTMNGGT
-223 IANNTATKY
+223 IANNTARKY

-370 EHTHCACLQNQSYG
+370 EHTHCVCLQNQSYG
-384 PYHDHDQDTKWVG
+384 PYHDHDKDTKWVG

-402 SVKSYGCYYLLNDVI
+402 SVKSYGCYYLLNDVT

-427 DDVQICL
+427 DDVRICL

-451 VTNYHTLTITDCAE
+451 VTNYHTLTITDCAQ

-474 TADPKGTCIIEIDA
+474 TADPKGTCIVEIDT
-488 GCRFN
+488 GCKFN

-499 AGLDS
+499 TGLNS

-574 NMTGGT
+574 NMSGGT

-589 GGGVYAKGLQSRS
+589 GGGVYVKGLQSRS
-602 STMNFS
+602 STMNIS

-634 DLYAALDLS
+634 DLYATLDLS

-676 TFDMRG
+676 TLNMRG

-735 GGGVFVRGYD
+735 GGGVFARGYGN
-745 HTITLSGRS
+745 TITLSGRS
-754 IIQNNVDKDDQD
+754 IIQNNVDKDNQD

-1030 GYELV
+1030 GYELL
-1035 GNGYRACR
+1035 GSGYKACR

-1051 RPAAGFKWS
+1051 RPTAGFKWS

-1069 RWEIVKRTPAA
+1069 QWEIVKRTPTA
-1080 GDFTFIAPENLE
+1080 GDFTFTAPGNLE
-1092 YDGTAKEAAVRWSTG
+1092 YDGTAKEATVRWSTG
-1107 GDRAMGMG
+1107 SNWTMGMG

>member
-34 EQLKSAM
+34 EQLKSAI

-78 YEYYNQRV
+78 YEYYSQRV

-101 GFKGSLFNLTG
+101 GFKGSLFNLMG

-128 TLTLK
+128 ALTLK

-140 GDKTTATDPAIYL
+140 GDKTAATNPAIYV
-153 SRYSTLTLDD
+153 SRYGTLTLDD

-174 YDGGAAGLY
+174 YAGGAVGLFAG
-183 TSTSEFV
+183 TSEFV

-202 DYGGGVYIGNI
+202 DYGGGVYVANI
-213 LASFTMNGGT
+213 LAAFTMNGGT

-232 GGGVY
+232 GGVY

-245 SNDTAKINLNG
+245 SEDTAKINLNG

-343 VFTSDRTNCAVTKNG
+343 VFTSDRANCAVTKNG

-370 EHTHCACLQNQSYG
+370 EHIHCVCLQNQSYG

-402 SVKSYGCYYLLNDVI
+402 SVKSYGCYYLLNDV
-417 TTDEGWGSDL
+417 TTNDEGWGSDL
-427 DDVQICL
+427 DDVRICL

-474 TADPKGTCIIEIDA
+474 TADPKGTRIIEIDA
-488 GCRFN
+488 GCKFN

-499 AGLDS
+499 TGLDS
-504 SENSAPYPAAVFN
+504 SENSAPYPTAVSN

-525 GKITGN
+525 GKITG
-531 KSHAVYNENA
+531 S
-541 TMNLYGGEISGNDTT
+541 
-556 YTDAS
+556 
-561 AGAAVVLVSGSTL
+561 
-574 NMTGGT
+574 
-580 IKDNISNTL
+580 
-589 GGGVYAKGLQSRS
+589 
-602 STMNFS
+602 
-608 GGEISG
+608 
-614 NRVNSTNDDLGFDGG
+614 RVNSTNDDLGFDGG
-629 GGVYV
+629 V
-634 DLYAALDLS
+634 
-643 GTARISGNY
+643 
-652 ACAVDYKESATFGGG
+652 
-667 FGGGVYVAG
+667 
-676 TFDMRG
+676 
-682 GEICDNF
+682 F
-689 AGLANYKN
+689 A
-697 KYGNDDRRGGDGGG
+697 
-711 VYLYSKSSFS
+711 
-721 MSGGSIQD
+721 
-729 NTVDDR
+729 
-735 GGGVFVRGYD
+735 RGYD

-754 IIQNNVDKDDQD
+754 IIQNNVDKDNQD

-853 KNGGRLTQDC
+853 KNGGQLTQDC

-961 RWSQCGSAFT
+961 SWSQCGSAFT

-1035 GNGYRACR
+1035 GSGYRACR

-1069 RWEIVKRTPAA
+1069 QWEIVKRTPTA
-1080 GDFTFIAPENLE
+1080 GDFTFTAPESLE
-1092 YDGTAKEAAVRWSTG
+1092 YDGTAKEATVRWSTG
-1107 GDRAMGMG
+1107 VDRTMGMG
-1115 YWPDNTFTVIYKQN
+1115 YWPDNTFTVIYEQN

-1212 ERATCSICGATY
+1212 ERATCSICGAAY
-1224 GTTDPNHHDLTHHD
+1224 GTTDPNHHGLTHHD

-1293 CTQDGCA
+1293 CTQDGYA

-1322 KTYTGPEDFYQEAMG
+1322 ETYTGPEDFYQEAMG

-1384 AVEGVTDGG
+1384 AVEGV
-1393 TYCLT
+1393 
-1398 AEITVTDPNLES
+1398 
-1410 VTLNGQPV
+1410 
-1418 ELVDGKLTVSA
+1418 
-1429 AEGVQT
+1429 
-1435 LTATDRFG
+1435 
-1443 NTVTVTF
+1443 
-1450 TVNAQHT
+1450 
-1457 EGEGKITTPA
+1457 
-1467 TTERE
+1467 
-1472 GVKTYACTVCG
+1472 KTYACTVCG

-1488 ESVAKLPAPAEPTTP
+1488 ESVAKLPAPTEPTTS

>member
-34 EQLKSAM
+34 EQLKSAI

-78 YEYYNQRV
+78 YEYYSQRV

-101 GFKGSLFNLTG
+101 GFKGSLFNLMG

-128 TLTLK
+128 ALTLK

-140 GDKTTATDPAIYL
+140 GDKTAATNPAIYV
-153 SRYSTLTLDD
+153 SRYGTLTLDD

-174 YDGGAAGLY
+174 YAGGAVGLFAG
-183 TSTSEFV
+183 TSEFV

-202 DYGGGVYIGNI
+202 DYGGGVYVANI
-213 LASFTMNGGT
+213 LAAFTMNGGT

-245 SNDTAKINLNG
+245 SEDTAKINLNG

-331 AYRIVRGSSDTN
+331 AYRIVQGSSDTN
-343 VFTSDRTNCAVTKNG
+343 VFTSDRANCAVTKNG

-370 EHTHCACLQNQSYG
+370 EHIHCVCLQNQSYG

-402 SVKSYGCYYLLNDVI
+402 SVKSYGCYYLLNDI
-417 TTDEGWGSDL
+417 TTNDEGWGSDL
-427 DDVQICL
+427 DDVRICL

-474 TADPKGTCIIEIDA
+474 TADPKGTRIIEIDA
-488 GCRFN
+488 GCKFN

-499 AGLDS
+499 TGLDS
-504 SENSAPYPAAVFN
+504 SENSAPYPTAVSN

-525 GKITGN
+525 GKITG
-531 KSHAVYNENA
+531 S
-541 TMNLYGGEISGNDTT
+541 
-556 YTDAS
+556 
-561 AGAAVVLVSGSTL
+561 
-574 NMTGGT
+574 
-580 IKDNISNTL
+580 
-589 GGGVYAKGLQSRS
+589 
-602 STMNFS
+602 
-608 GGEISG
+608 
-614 NRVNSTNDDLGFDGG
+614 RVNSTNDDLGFDGG
-629 GGVYV
+629 GV
-634 DLYAALDLS
+634 
-643 GTARISGNY
+643 
-652 ACAVDYKESATFGGG
+652 
-667 FGGGVYVAG
+667 
-676 TFDMRG
+676 
-682 GEICDNF
+682 F
-689 AGLANYKN
+689 A
-697 KYGNDDRRGGDGGG
+697 
-711 VYLYSKSSFS
+711 
-721 MSGGSIQD
+721 
-729 NTVDDR
+729 
-735 GGGVFVRGYD
+735 RGYD

-754 IIQNNVDKDDQD
+754 IIQNNVDKDNQD

-853 KNGGRLTQDC
+853 KNGGQLTQDC

-890 GITAAK
+890 GITATK

-919 TEKTAQTQPPT
+919 TEKTVQTQPPT

-935 HPQSRTGY
+935 HP
-943 GRING
+943 
-948 TNSSMEYRPVGGT
+948 
-961 RWSQCGSAFT
+961 
-971 SALAGTYE
+971 
-979 VRYAATETRKP
+979 
-990 SPSTTVTLN
+990 
-999 QYLEAIP
+999 
-1006 VPTVYGPFT
+1006 
-1015 YNGNWQYGLLPGEVY
+1015 
-1030 GYELV
+1030 
-1035 GNGYRACR
+1035 
-1043 VGTYTVTV
+1043 
-1051 RPAAGFKWS
+1051 
-1060 DGTTGEKKL
+1060 
-1069 RWEIVKRTPAA
+1069 
-1080 GDFTFIAPENLE
+1080 
-1092 YDGTAKEAAVRWSTG
+1092 
-1107 GDRAMGMG
+1107 
-1115 YWPDNTFTVIYKQN
+1115 
-1129 GKVVA
+1129 
-1134 APTDMGTYQVY
+1134 
-1145 VTVPGNEDINAV
+1145 
-1157 SELTDPS
+1157 
-1164 WTFTITHTGNHQW
+1164 
-1177 GDWQHDDTQHWRSCA
+1177 
-1192 VPGCQVKDSLGSHDG
+1192 
-1207 TATCT
+1207 
-1212 ERATCSICGATY
+1212 
-1224 GTTDPNHHDLTHHD
+1224 
-1238 GTAATCTQP
+1238 
-1247 GSLEYWQCSDC
+1247 
-1258 HKLFAD
+1258 
-1264 AAAAQPITDT
+1264 
-1274 VIPATH
+1274 
-1280 HANAQRTAGDPAT
+1280 
-1293 CTQDGCA
+1293 
-1300 AYWYCPDCGSYF
+1300 
-1312 ADADGKLDES
+1312 
-1322 KTYTGPEDFYQEAMG
+1322 
-1337 HSFTHYVY
+1337 
-1345 DNNATYDDDG
+1345 
-1355 TETAQCDHGCGL
+1355 
-1367 TDTRTK
+1367 
-1373 VGSKLIDEAAP
+1373 
-1384 AVEGVTDGG
+1384 
-1393 TYCLT
+1393 
-1398 AEITVTDPNLES
+1398 
-1410 VTLNGQPV
+1410 
-1418 ELVDGKLTVSA
+1418 
-1429 AEGVQT
+1429 
-1435 LTATDRFG
+1435 
-1443 NTVTVTF
+1443 
-1450 TVNAQHT
+1450 
-1457 EGEGKITTPA
+1457 
-1467 TTERE
+1467 
-1472 GVKTYACTVCG
+1472 
-1483 QVLRT
+1483 
-1488 ESVAKLPAPAEPTTP
+1488 
-1503 AVPTGDTG
+1503 
-1511 DTGLWMGLAALCG
+1511 
-1524 MSLAALLRTGKR
+1524 
-1536 KEQ
+1536 

>member
-1 MKKRIA
+1 
-7 SVLVA
+7 
-12 LVMVLSL
+12 
-19 VPKTSWAW
+19 
-27 TSTVTTL
+27 
-34 EQLKSAM
+34 
-41 SELSYNNTIEIVV
+41 
-54 SGTIEISETL
+54 
-64 NIRPTRTTN
+64 
-73 GSMAW
+73 
-78 YEYYNQRV
+78 
-86 VISGADANSK
+86 
-96 LVRAE
+96 
-101 GFKGSLFNLTG
+101 
-112 EQGYSGAGGS
+112 
-122 DHPAYA
+122 
-128 TLTLK
+128 
-133 DITVDGG
+133 
-140 GDKTTATDPAIYL
+140 
-153 SRYSTLTLDD
+153 
-163 GAVLR
+163 
-168 NCKSQY
+168 
-174 YDGGAAGLY
+174 
-183 TSTSEFV
+183 
-190 MNGTAR
+190 
-196 MEDNEA
+196 
-202 DYGGGVYIGNI
+202 
-213 LASFTMNGGT
+213 
-223 IANNTATKY
+223 
-232 GGGVY
+232 
-237 CEANKQYG
+237 
-245 SNDTAKINLNG
+245 
-256 GTITG
+256 
-261 NTAGI
+261 
-266 AGGGVYFG
+266 
-274 GMTTCKVAGTVN
+274 MTTCKVAGTVN

-343 VFTSDRTNCAVTKNG
+343 VFTSDRANCAVTKNG

-370 EHTHCACLQNQSYG
+370 EHIHCVCLQNQSYG

-402 SVKSYGCYYLLNDVI
+402 SVKSYGCYYLLNDV
-417 TTDEGWGSDL
+417 TTNDEGWGSDL
-427 DDVQICL
+427 DDVRICL

-474 TADPKGTCIIEIDA
+474 TADPKGTRIIEIDA
-488 GCRFN
+488 GCKFN

-499 AGLDS
+499 TGLDS
-504 SENSAPYPAAVFN
+504 SENSAPYPTAVSN

-525 GKITGN
+525 GKITG
-531 KSHAVYNENA
+531 S
-541 TMNLYGGEISGNDTT
+541 
-556 YTDAS
+556 
-561 AGAAVVLVSGSTL
+561 
-574 NMTGGT
+574 
-580 IKDNISNTL
+580 
-589 GGGVYAKGLQSRS
+589 
-602 STMNFS
+602 
-608 GGEISG
+608 
-614 NRVNSTNDDLGFDGG
+614 RVNSTNDDLGFD
-629 GGVYV
+629 
-634 DLYAALDLS
+634 
-643 GTARISGNY
+643 
-652 ACAVDYKESATFGGG
+652 
-667 FGGGVYVAG
+667 
-676 TFDMRG
+676 
-682 GEICDNF
+682 
-689 AGLANYKN
+689 
-697 KYGNDDRRGGDGGG
+697 
-711 VYLYSKSSFS
+711 
-721 MSGGSIQD
+721 
-729 NTVDDR
+729 

-745 HTITLSGRS
+745 HTITLSGLS
-754 IIQNNVDKDDQD
+754 IIQNNVDKDNQD

-853 KNGGRLTQDC
+853 KNGGQLTQDC

-919 TEKTAQTQPPT
+919 TEKTVQTQPPT

-961 RWSQCGSAFT
+961 SWSQCGSAFT

-1035 GNGYRACR
+1035 GSGYRACR

-1069 RWEIVKRTPAA
+1069 QWEIVKRTPTA
-1080 GDFTFIAPENLE
+1080 GDFTFTAPESLE
-1092 YDGTAKEAAVRWSTG
+1092 YDGTAKEATVRWSTG
-1107 GDRAMGMG
+1107 VDRTMGMG
-1115 YWPDNTFTVIYKQN
+1115 YWPDNTFTVIYEQN

-1212 ERATCSICGATY
+1212 ERATCSICGAAY
-1224 GTTDPNHHDLTHHD
+1224 GTTDPNHHGLTHHD

-1300 AYWYCPDCGSYF
+1300 AYWHCPDCGSYF

-1322 KTYTGPEDFYQEAMG
+1322 ETYTGPEDFYQEAMG

-1457 EGEGKITTPA
+1457 EGEVKITTPA

-1488 ESVAKLPAPAEPTTP
+1488 ESVTKLPAPAEPTTP
-1503 AVPTGDTG
+1503 AVPTG

>member
-101 GFKGSLFNLTG
+101 GFKGSLFNLMG

-128 TLTLK
+128 ALTLK

-168 NCKSQY
+168 NCKSQH

-358 SVSFNLDLLANE
+358 SVNFNLDLLANE
-370 EHTHCACLQNQSYG
+370 EHTHCVCLQNQSYG
-384 PYHDHDQDTKWVG
+384 PYHDHDEDTKWVG

-402 SVKSYGCYYLLNDVI
+402 SVKSYGCYYLLNDVT

-465 EAGQITRKD
+465 EAGQITRKN
-474 TADPKGTCIIEIDA
+474 TADPKGACIVEIDA
-488 GCRFN
+488 GCKFN

-499 AGLDS
+499 TGLDS
-504 SENSAPYPAAVFN
+504 SENSAPSPAAVFN

-541 TMNLYGGEISGNDTT
+541 TMNLYGGEISRNDTT

-574 NMTGGT
+574 NMTGGA

-589 GGGVYAKGLQSRS
+589 GGGVYVKGLQSRS

-634 DLYAALDLS
+634 DLYATLDLS

-735 GGGVFVRGYD
+735 GGGVFVRGYGN
-745 HTITLSGRS
+745 TITLSGRS
-754 IIQNNVDKDDQD
+754 IIQNNVDKDNQD

-1035 GNGYRACR
+1035 GSGYSACR

-1069 RWEIVKRTPAA
+1069 RWEIVKRTPTA
-1080 GDFTFIAPENLE
+1080 GDFTFTAPENLE
-1092 YDGTAKEAAVRWSTG
+1092 YDGTAKEATVRWSTG
-1107 GDRAMGMG
+1107 GDRTMGMG

-1177 GDWQHDDTQHWRSCA
+1177 GDWQHDDTQHWRSCT

-1224 GTTDPNHHDLTHHD
+1224 GTKDPNHHDLTHHD

-1280 HANAQRTAGDPAT
+1280 HANARRTAGDPAT
-1293 CTQDGCA
+1293 CTQDGYA

-1450 TVNAQHT
+1450 AVNAQHT

-1488 ESVAKLPAPAEPTTP
+1488 ESVAKLPAPAEPTAP

>member
-101 GFKGSLFNLTG
+101 GFKGSLFNLMG

-128 TLTLK
+128 ALTLK

-168 NCKSQY
+168 NCKSQH

-358 SVSFNLDLLANE
+358 SVNFNLDLLANE
-370 EHTHCACLQNQSYG
+370 EHTHCVCLQNQSYG
-384 PYHDHDQDTKWVG
+384 PYHDHDEDTKWVG

-402 SVKSYGCYYLLNDVI
+402 SVKSYGCYYLLNDVT

-465 EAGQITRKD
+465 EAGQITRKN
-474 TADPKGTCIIEIDA
+474 TADPKGACIVEIDA
-488 GCRFN
+488 GCKFN

-499 AGLDS
+499 TGLDS

-541 TMNLYGGEISGNDTT
+541 TMNLYGGEISRNDTT

-574 NMTGGT
+574 NMTGGA

-589 GGGVYAKGLQSRS
+589 GGGVYVKGLQSRS

-634 DLYAALDLS
+634 DLYATLDLS

-735 GGGVFVRGYD
+735 GGGVFVRGYGN
-745 HTITLSGRS
+745 TITLSGRS
-754 IIQNNVDKDDQD
+754 IIQNNVDKDNQD

-948 TNSSMEYRPVGGT
+948 TNNSMEYRPVGGT

-990 SPSTTVTLN
+990 STVTLN

-1030 GYELV
+1030 GYELL

-1080 GDFTFIAPENLE
+1080 GDFTFTAPENLE
-1092 YDGTAKEAAVRWSTG
+1092 YDGTAKEATVRWSTG
-1107 GDRAMGMG
+1107 GDRTMGMG

-1129 GKVVA
+1129 GKAVA

-1192 VPGCQVKDSLGSHDG
+1192 VPGCQVKGSLGSHDG

-1212 ERATCSICGATY
+1212 EKATCSICGATY

-1264 AAAAQPITDT
+1264 AGATQPITDT

-1450 TVNAQHT
+1450 AVNAQHT

-1488 ESVAKLPAPAEPTTP
+1488 ESVAKLPAPAEPTAP

>member
-140 GDKTTATDPAIYL
+140 GDKTVATDPAIYL

-168 NCKSQY
+168 NCKSQH

-343 VFTSDRTNCAVTKNG
+343 VFTSDRANCAVTKNG
-358 SVSFNLDLLANE
+358 SVNFNLDLLANE
-370 EHTHCACLQNQSYG
+370 EHIHCACLQNQSYG
-384 PYHDHDQDTKWVG
+384 PYHDHDKDTKWVG

-402 SVKSYGCYYLLNDVI
+402 SVKSYGCYYLLNDVT
-417 TTDEGWGSDL
+417 TTDEGWGSNL
-427 DDVQICL
+427 DDVRICL

-465 EAGQITRKD
+465 EAGQITRKN

-499 AGLDS
+499 TGLDS
-504 SENSAPYPAAVFN
+504 SENSAPYPTAVSN

-541 TMNLYGGEISGNDTT
+541 TMNLYGGEISRNDTT

-589 GGGVYAKGLQSRS
+589 GGGVYVKGIQSRS

-614 NRVNSTNDDLGFDGG
+614 NRVNSTNEDLGFDGG

-634 DLYAALDLS
+634 DLYATLDLS

-754 IIQNNVDKDDQD
+754 IIQNNVDKDNQD

-999 QYLEAIP
+999 QYLETIP

-1015 YNGNWQYGLLPGEVY
+1015 YNGDWQYGLLPGEVY

-1035 GNGYRACR
+1035 GSGYRACR

-1080 GDFTFIAPENLE
+1080 GDFTFIAPGNLE
-1092 YDGTAKEAAVRWSTG
+1092 YDGTAKEATVLWSTG
-1107 GDRAMGMG
+1107 SNWTMGMG

-1129 GKVVA
+1129 GKAVA

-1192 VPGCQVKDSLGSHDG
+1192 VPGCQVKGSLGSHDG

-1212 ERATCSICGATY
+1212 KRATCSICGATY
-1224 GTTDPNHHDLTHHD
+1224 GTKDPNHHDLTHHD

-1293 CTQDGCA
+1293 CTQDGSA

-1373 VGSKLIDEAAP
+1373 VGSKLIDKAAP

-1450 TVNAQHT
+1450 TVNARHT

-1472 GVKTYACTVCG
+1472 GIKTYACTVCG

-1511 DTGLWMGLAALCG
+1511 DTALWMGLAALCG

>member
-128 TLTLK
+128 ALTLK

-168 NCKSQY
+168 NCKSQH

-370 EHTHCACLQNQSYG
+370 EHIHCACLQNQSYG
-384 PYHDHDQDTKWVG
+384 PYHDHDEDTKWVG

-402 SVKSYGCYYLLNDVI
+402 SVKSYGCYYLLNDVT

-465 EAGQITRKD
+465 EAGQITRKN
-474 TADPKGTCIIEIDA
+474 TADPKGACIVEIDA
-488 GCRFN
+488 GCKFN

-499 AGLDS
+499 TGLDS

-541 TMNLYGGEISGNDTT
+541 TMNLYGGEISRNDTT

-574 NMTGGT
+574 NMTGGA

-589 GGGVYAKGLQSRS
+589 GGGVYVKGLQSRS

-634 DLYAALDLS
+634 DLYATLDLS

-735 GGGVFVRGYD
+735 GGGVFVRGYGN
-745 HTITLSGRS
+745 TITLSGRS
-754 IIQNNVDKDDQD
+754 IIQNNVDKDNQD

-1035 GNGYRACR
+1035 GSGYSACR

-1092 YDGTAKEAAVRWSTG
+1092 YDGTAKEATVRWSTG
-1107 GDRAMGMG
+1107 GDRTMGMG

-1177 GDWQHDDTQHWRSCA
+1177 GDWQHDDTQHWRSCT

-1224 GTTDPNHHDLTHHD
+1224 GTKDPNHHDLTHHD

-1280 HANAQRTAGDPAT
+1280 HANARRTAGDPAT
-1293 CTQDGCA
+1293 CTQDGYA

-1450 TVNAQHT
+1450 AVNAQHT

-1488 ESVAKLPAPAEPTTP
+1488 ESVAKLPAPAEPTAP

>member
-34 EQLKSAM
+34 EQLKSAI

-128 TLTLK
+128 ALTLK

-140 GDKTTATDPAIYL
+140 GDKTAATDPAIYL

-168 NCKSQY
+168 NCKSQH

-237 CEANKQYG
+237 CEASKQYG
-245 SNDTAKINLNG
+245 SEDTAKINLNG

-370 EHTHCACLQNQSYG
+370 EHTHCVCLQNQSYG

-402 SVKSYGCYYLLNDVI
+402 SVKSYGCYYLLNDVT

-427 DDVQICL
+427 DDVRICL

-474 TADPKGTCIIEIDA
+474 TADPKGTCIVEIDA
-488 GCRFN
+488 GCKFN

-499 AGLDS
+499 TGLDS

-589 GGGVYAKGLQSRS
+589 GGGVYVKGLQSRS

-634 DLYAALDLS
+634 DLYATLDLS

-735 GGGVFVRGYD
+735 GGGVFVRGYGN
-745 HTITLSGRS
+745 TITLSGRS
-754 IIQNNVDKDDQD
+754 IIQNNVDKDNQD

-1035 GNGYRACR
+1035 GSGYRACR

-1069 RWEIVKRTPAA
+1069 QWEIVKRTPTA
-1080 GDFTFIAPENLE
+1080 GDFTFTAPGNLE
-1092 YDGTAKEAAVRWSTG
+1092 YDGTAKEATVRWSTG
-1107 GDRAMGMG
+1107 SNWTMGMG
-1115 YWPDNTFTVIYKQN
+1115 YWPDNTFTVLYKQN

-1164 WTFTITHTGNHQW
+1164 WTFTITHTGNHRW

-1192 VPGCQVKDSLGSHDG
+1192 VPGCQVKGSLGSHDG

-1212 ERATCSICGATY
+1212 DRATCSICGATY

-1280 HANAQRTAGDPAT
+1280 HANARRTAGDPAT

-1300 AYWYCPDCGSYF
+1300 AYWYCPDCASYF

-1345 DNNATYDDDG
+1345 DNNATYDADG

-1488 ESVAKLPAPAEPTTP
+1488 ESVTKLPAPAEPTTP

-1511 DTGLWMGLAALCG
+1511 NTGLWMSLAALCG

>member
-34 EQLKSAM
+34 EQLKSAI

-78 YEYYNQRV
+78 YEYYSQRV

-101 GFKGSLFNLTG
+101 GFKGSLFNLMG

-128 TLTLK
+128 ALTLK

-140 GDKTTATDPAIYL
+140 GDKTAATNPAIYV
-153 SRYSTLTLDD
+153 SRYGTLTLDD

-174 YDGGAAGLY
+174 YAGGAVGLFAG
-183 TSTSEFV
+183 TSEFV

-202 DYGGGVYIGNI
+202 DYGGGVYVANI
-213 LASFTMNGGT
+213 LAAFTMNGGT

-232 GGGVY
+232 GGVY

-245 SNDTAKINLNG
+245 SEDTAKINLNG

-343 VFTSDRTNCAVTKNG
+343 VFTSDRANCAVTKNG

-370 EHTHCACLQNQSYG
+370 EHIHCVCLQNQSYG

-402 SVKSYGCYYLLNDVI
+402 SVKSYGCYYLLNDV
-417 TTDEGWGSDL
+417 TTNDEGWGSDL
-427 DDVQICL
+427 DDVRICL

-474 TADPKGTCIIEIDA
+474 TADPKGTRIIEIDA
-488 GCRFN
+488 GCKFN

-499 AGLDS
+499 TGLDS
-504 SENSAPYPAAVFN
+504 SENSAPYPTAVSN

-525 GKITGN
+525 GKITG
-531 KSHAVYNENA
+531 S
-541 TMNLYGGEISGNDTT
+541 
-556 YTDAS
+556 
-561 AGAAVVLVSGSTL
+561 
-574 NMTGGT
+574 
-580 IKDNISNTL
+580 
-589 GGGVYAKGLQSRS
+589 
-602 STMNFS
+602 
-608 GGEISG
+608 
-614 NRVNSTNDDLGFDGG
+614 RVNSTNDDLGFDGG
-629 GGVYV
+629 GV
-634 DLYAALDLS
+634 
-643 GTARISGNY
+643 
-652 ACAVDYKESATFGGG
+652 
-667 FGGGVYVAG
+667 
-676 TFDMRG
+676 
-682 GEICDNF
+682 F
-689 AGLANYKN
+689 A
-697 KYGNDDRRGGDGGG
+697 
-711 VYLYSKSSFS
+711 
-721 MSGGSIQD
+721 
-729 NTVDDR
+729 
-735 GGGVFVRGYD
+735 RGYD

-754 IIQNNVDKDDQD
+754 IIQNNVDKDNQD

-853 KNGGRLTQDC
+853 KNGGQLTQDC

-961 RWSQCGSAFT
+961 SWSQCGSAFT

-1035 GNGYRACR
+1035 GSGYRACR

-1069 RWEIVKRTPAA
+1069 QWEIVKRTPAA
-1080 GDFTFIAPENLE
+1080 GDFTFTAPESLE
-1092 YDGTAKEAAVRWSTG
+1092 YDGTAKEATVRWSTG
-1107 GDRAMGMG
+1107 VDRTMGMG
-1115 YWPDNTFTVIYKQN
+1115 YWPDNTFTVIYEQN

-1212 ERATCSICGATY
+1212 ERATCSICGAAY
-1224 GTTDPNHHDLTHHD
+1224 GTTDPNHHGLTHHD

-1293 CTQDGCA
+1293 CTQDGYA

-1322 KTYTGPEDFYQEAMG
+1322 ETYTGPEDFYQEAMG

-1384 AVEGVTDGG
+1384 AVEGV
-1393 TYCLT
+1393 
-1398 AEITVTDPNLES
+1398 
-1410 VTLNGQPV
+1410 
-1418 ELVDGKLTVSA
+1418 
-1429 AEGVQT
+1429 
-1435 LTATDRFG
+1435 
-1443 NTVTVTF
+1443 
-1450 TVNAQHT
+1450 
-1457 EGEGKITTPA
+1457 
-1467 TTERE
+1467 
-1472 GVKTYACTVCG
+1472 KTYACTVCG

-1488 ESVAKLPAPAEPTTP
+1488 ESVAKLPAPTEPTTS

>member
-34 EQLKSAM
+34 EQLKSAI

-78 YEYYNQRV
+78 YEYYSQRV

-101 GFKGSLFNLTG
+101 GFKGSLFNLMG

-128 TLTLK
+128 ALTLK

-140 GDKTTATDPAIYL
+140 GDKTAATNPAIYV
-153 SRYSTLTLDD
+153 SRYGTLTLDD

-174 YDGGAAGLY
+174 YAGGAVGLFAG
-183 TSTSEFV
+183 TSEFV

-202 DYGGGVYIGNI
+202 DYGGGVYVANI
-213 LASFTMNGGT
+213 LAAFTMNGGT

-232 GGGVY
+232 GGVY

-245 SNDTAKINLNG
+245 SEDTAKINLNG

-343 VFTSDRTNCAVTKNG
+343 VFTSDRANCAVTKNG

-370 EHTHCACLQNQSYG
+370 EHIHCVCLQNQSYG

-402 SVKSYGCYYLLNDVI
+402 SVKSYGCYYLLNDV
-417 TTDEGWGSDL
+417 TTNDEGWGSDL
-427 DDVQICL
+427 DDVRICL

-474 TADPKGTCIIEIDA
+474 TADPKGTRIIEIDA
-488 GCRFN
+488 GCKFN

-499 AGLDS
+499 TGLDS
-504 SENSAPYPAAVFN
+504 SENSAPYPTAVSN

-525 GKITGN
+525 GKITG
-531 KSHAVYNENA
+531 S
-541 TMNLYGGEISGNDTT
+541 
-556 YTDAS
+556 
-561 AGAAVVLVSGSTL
+561 
-574 NMTGGT
+574 
-580 IKDNISNTL
+580 
-589 GGGVYAKGLQSRS
+589 
-602 STMNFS
+602 
-608 GGEISG
+608 
-614 NRVNSTNDDLGFDGG
+614 RVNSTNDDLGFDGG
-629 GGVYV
+629 GV
-634 DLYAALDLS
+634 
-643 GTARISGNY
+643 
-652 ACAVDYKESATFGGG
+652 
-667 FGGGVYVAG
+667 
-676 TFDMRG
+676 
-682 GEICDNF
+682 F
-689 AGLANYKN
+689 A
-697 KYGNDDRRGGDGGG
+697 
-711 VYLYSKSSFS
+711 
-721 MSGGSIQD
+721 
-729 NTVDDR
+729 
-735 GGGVFVRGYD
+735 RGYD

-754 IIQNNVDKDDQD
+754 IIQNNVDKDNQD

-853 KNGGRLTQDC
+853 KNGGQLTQDC

-961 RWSQCGSAFT
+961 SWSQCGSAFT

-1035 GNGYRACR
+1035 GSGYRACR

-1069 RWEIVKRTPAA
+1069 QWEIVKRTPTA
-1080 GDFTFIAPENLE
+1080 GDFTFTAPESLE
-1092 YDGTAKEAAVRWSTG
+1092 YDGTAKEATVRWSTG
-1107 GDRAMGMG
+1107 VDRTMGMG
-1115 YWPDNTFTVIYKQN
+1115 YWPDNTFTVIYEQN

-1212 ERATCSICGATY
+1212 ERATCSICGAAY
-1224 GTTDPNHHDLTHHD
+1224 GTTDPNHHGLTHHD

-1322 KTYTGPEDFYQEAMG
+1322 ETYTGPEDFYQEAMG

-1384 AVEGVTDGG
+1384 AVEGV
-1393 TYCLT
+1393 
-1398 AEITVTDPNLES
+1398 
-1410 VTLNGQPV
+1410 
-1418 ELVDGKLTVSA
+1418 
-1429 AEGVQT
+1429 
-1435 LTATDRFG
+1435 
-1443 NTVTVTF
+1443 
-1450 TVNAQHT
+1450 
-1457 EGEGKITTPA
+1457 
-1467 TTERE
+1467 
-1472 GVKTYACTVCG
+1472 KTYACTVCG

-1488 ESVAKLPAPAEPTTP
+1488 ESVAKLPAPTEPTTS

>member
-1 MKKRIA
+1 MKKQIA

-101 GFKGSLFNLTG
+101 GFKGSLFNLMG

-128 TLTLK
+128 ALTLK

-223 IANNTATKY
+223 IANNTARKY

-384 PYHDHDQDTKWVG
+384 PYHDHDKDTKWVG

-402 SVKSYGCYYLLNDVI
+402 SIKGYGCYYLLNDVT
-417 TTDEGWGSDL
+417 TTDEGWGSNL
-427 DDVQICL
+427 DDVRICL

-465 EAGQITRKD
+465 EAGQITRKN
-474 TADPKGTCIIEIDA
+474 TADPKGTCIVEIDA
-488 GCRFN
+488 GCKFN

-499 AGLDS
+499 TGLDS
-504 SENSAPYPAAVFN
+504 SENSAPYPTAVSN

-589 GGGVYAKGLQSRS
+589 GGGVYVKGLQSRS

-634 DLYAALDLS
+634 DLYATLDLS

-711 VYLYSKSSFS
+711 VYLYSKSGFS

-754 IIQNNVDKDDQD
+754 IIQNNVDKDNQD

-1035 GNGYRACR
+1035 GSGYRACR

-1069 RWEIVKRTPAA
+1069 QWEIVKRTPTA
-1080 GDFTFIAPENLE
+1080 GDFTFTAPGNLE
-1092 YDGTAKEAAVRWSTG
+1092 YDGTAKEATVRWSTG
-1107 GDRAMGMG
+1107 SNWTMGMG

-1212 ERATCSICGATY
+1212 DRATCSICGAAY
-1224 GTTDPNHHDLTHHD
+1224 GTKDPNHHDLTHHD
-1238 GTAATCTQP
+1238 GTAATCTQL

-1264 AAAAQPITDT
+1264 AADAQPITDT

-1280 HANAQRTAGDPAT
+1280 HANARRTAGDPAT
-1293 CTQDGCA
+1293 CTQDGSA

>member
-34 EQLKSAM
+34 EQLKSAI

-78 YEYYNQRV
+78 YEYYSQRV

-101 GFKGSLFNLTG
+101 GFKGSLFNLMG

-128 TLTLK
+128 ALTLK

-140 GDKTTATDPAIYL
+140 GDKTAATNPAIYV
-153 SRYSTLTLDD
+153 SRYGTLTLDD

-174 YDGGAAGLY
+174 YAGGAVGLFAG
-183 TSTSEFV
+183 TSEFV

-202 DYGGGVYIGNI
+202 DYGGGVYVANI
-213 LASFTMNGGT
+213 LAAFTMNGGT

-232 GGGVY
+232 GGVY

-245 SNDTAKINLNG
+245 SEDTAKINLNG

-343 VFTSDRTNCAVTKNG
+343 VFTSDRANCAVTKNG

-370 EHTHCACLQNQSYG
+370 EHIHCVCLQNQSYG

-402 SVKSYGCYYLLNDVI
+402 SVKSYGCYYLLNDV
-417 TTDEGWGSDL
+417 TTNDEGWGSDL
-427 DDVQICL
+427 DDVRICL

-474 TADPKGTCIIEIDA
+474 TADPKGTRIIEIDA
-488 GCRFN
+488 GCKFN

-499 AGLDS
+499 TGLDS

-525 GKITGN
+525 GKITG
-531 KSHAVYNENA
+531 S
-541 TMNLYGGEISGNDTT
+541 
-556 YTDAS
+556 
-561 AGAAVVLVSGSTL
+561 
-574 NMTGGT
+574 
-580 IKDNISNTL
+580 
-589 GGGVYAKGLQSRS
+589 
-602 STMNFS
+602 
-608 GGEISG
+608 
-614 NRVNSTNDDLGFDGG
+614 RVNSTNDDLGFDGG
-629 GGVYV
+629 GV
-634 DLYAALDLS
+634 
-643 GTARISGNY
+643 
-652 ACAVDYKESATFGGG
+652 
-667 FGGGVYVAG
+667 
-676 TFDMRG
+676 
-682 GEICDNF
+682 F
-689 AGLANYKN
+689 A
-697 KYGNDDRRGGDGGG
+697 
-711 VYLYSKSSFS
+711 
-721 MSGGSIQD
+721 
-729 NTVDDR
+729 
-735 GGGVFVRGYD
+735 RGYD

-754 IIQNNVDKDDQD
+754 IIQNNVDKDNQD

-853 KNGGRLTQDC
+853 KNGGQLTQDC

-919 TEKTAQTQPPT
+919 TEKTVQTQPPT

-935 HPQSRTGY
+935 HP
-943 GRING
+943 
-948 TNSSMEYRPVGGT
+948 
-961 RWSQCGSAFT
+961 
-971 SALAGTYE
+971 
-979 VRYAATETRKP
+979 
-990 SPSTTVTLN
+990 
-999 QYLEAIP
+999 
-1006 VPTVYGPFT
+1006 
-1015 YNGNWQYGLLPGEVY
+1015 
-1030 GYELV
+1030 
-1035 GNGYRACR
+1035 
-1043 VGTYTVTV
+1043 
-1051 RPAAGFKWS
+1051 
-1060 DGTTGEKKL
+1060 
-1069 RWEIVKRTPAA
+1069 
-1080 GDFTFIAPENLE
+1080 
-1092 YDGTAKEAAVRWSTG
+1092 
-1107 GDRAMGMG
+1107 
-1115 YWPDNTFTVIYKQN
+1115 
-1129 GKVVA
+1129 
-1134 APTDMGTYQVY
+1134 
-1145 VTVPGNEDINAV
+1145 
-1157 SELTDPS
+1157 
-1164 WTFTITHTGNHQW
+1164 
-1177 GDWQHDDTQHWRSCA
+1177 
-1192 VPGCQVKDSLGSHDG
+1192 
-1207 TATCT
+1207 
-1212 ERATCSICGATY
+1212 
-1224 GTTDPNHHDLTHHD
+1224 
-1238 GTAATCTQP
+1238 
-1247 GSLEYWQCSDC
+1247 
-1258 HKLFAD
+1258 
-1264 AAAAQPITDT
+1264 
-1274 VIPATH
+1274 
-1280 HANAQRTAGDPAT
+1280 
-1293 CTQDGCA
+1293 
-1300 AYWYCPDCGSYF
+1300 
-1312 ADADGKLDES
+1312 
-1322 KTYTGPEDFYQEAMG
+1322 
-1337 HSFTHYVY
+1337 
-1345 DNNATYDDDG
+1345 
-1355 TETAQCDHGCGL
+1355 
-1367 TDTRTK
+1367 
-1373 VGSKLIDEAAP
+1373 
-1384 AVEGVTDGG
+1384 
-1393 TYCLT
+1393 
-1398 AEITVTDPNLES
+1398 
-1410 VTLNGQPV
+1410 
-1418 ELVDGKLTVSA
+1418 
-1429 AEGVQT
+1429 
-1435 LTATDRFG
+1435 
-1443 NTVTVTF
+1443 
-1450 TVNAQHT
+1450 
-1457 EGEGKITTPA
+1457 
-1467 TTERE
+1467 
-1472 GVKTYACTVCG
+1472 
-1483 QVLRT
+1483 
-1488 ESVAKLPAPAEPTTP
+1488 
-1503 AVPTGDTG
+1503 
-1511 DTGLWMGLAALCG
+1511 
-1524 MSLAALLRTGKR
+1524 
-1536 KEQ
+1536 